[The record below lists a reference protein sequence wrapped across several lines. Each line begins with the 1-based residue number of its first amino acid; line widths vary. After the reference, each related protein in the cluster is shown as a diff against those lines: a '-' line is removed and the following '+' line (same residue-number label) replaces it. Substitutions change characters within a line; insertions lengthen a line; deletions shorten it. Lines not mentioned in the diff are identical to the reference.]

1 MSKLRKK
8 IVVPIS
14 LTLTGCLVVAA
25 FVLNDSLT
33 KVDANVAF
41 NGISDIV
48 SSHGKDK
55 PFNIVEVVPD
65 KKMASIGYLIDGQE
79 PDNWFGTLSRMS
91 DKDGAGVQKRFA
103 YMEGL
108 KTKLAPITTEKKDN
122 TKPLYYE
129 PYEESYVSQ
138 GDDWTE
144 LALVDMDRINKGT
157 TGYKMT
163 EQAEGDYKFNT
174 DYQLAVNEDGLP
186 TGHYR
191 QNVDHY
197 VFMQGEDEAE
207 DGSNTETENGNQ
219 IKAPGKRGY
228 YSVAF
233 SAVKLPDGMTN
244 TQYLVETDN
253 SQKADGNTDSGTD
266 GNIDS
271 STDNTTD
278 TGTGDDTVEKHVVY
292 SIKSAY
298 AIVSAEGMQNI
309 AKYDP
314 KAYIYR
320 TDKSDTTSPYEFV
333 ARADRMASLPDGSK
347 PDYEKY
353 TYFTVEM
360 EYVPADKIT
369 DDETYYEVDTE
380 VPIEFNYDETG
391 EYGAVLDSQNPYEKI
406 DDGTPDNQPA
416 GKTGADDI
424 SDDASIADSAT
435 ENNDGNTGRVILT
448 DTDGYFDIVKDSQ
461 TYTYVGKG
469 KGDYIM
475 EADKNGSL
483 DYPVNTTHIYYKG
496 GFKNNNWFRN
506 GVFNQEGKKGDD
518 DKTANMTFNVKTVT
532 PKELEQ
538 IDVSTI
544 DLLYLSGSKSVLS
557 KDLGDDSAKYNTGY
571 NTGND
576 ISWDKVKQIVQRVH
590 QSGIMM
596 PVIVDN
602 GIVWPDSNADYSSNI
617 KKLAGLLSCNNFSS
631 LNFTKDSADNFINWG
646 NDIKYYKV
654 DSGTHKYGFV
664 IGNEYVIPRN
674 YNPGT
679 DVPFVLRDDFA
690 TAFIANEDET
700 QFVNAA
706 KTENFDEIAEY
717 INSENTSRKNENN
730 TLGQVKYEYYDKKI
744 SKAIVLSY
752 IISYADKRDV
762 AKPVDELNI
771 LDIEPGMNT
780 GSVNNCIN
788 NLKNNLKSWLGSNCP
803 AEDKINI
810 TCINSSEFIGRIED
824 LNNYDMIYMGLC
836 ADNLNWN
843 NGRTV
848 YNDST
853 MNGLIYSNVG
863 DIVVIDPT
871 PVENHNGNTRANGH
885 AGLLDSDY
893 VENNDGT
900 GFGLKT
906 NLPNW
911 NGDNGDNS
919 EYIKSVNTYRGSGN
933 DITTEKVDALN
944 NYLKAGYPIVVANGF
959 YMNDNNTTVNED
971 KIDNCSNIYSFLNTN
986 ASNEYM
992 LKVSSNNTLSKDL
1005 YASLTAEKP
1014 QIKVKEQKKEEDKD
1028 YVKLEDNHIVLEF
1041 NINNRGG
1048 ADANASFDLG
1058 FYLDANADGKF
1069 SPTQEKIAGNNV
1081 KIYQDGTLVSPQL
1094 DANGEYYYNLNAGKY
1109 NYKLVYELPTQF
1121 VGVIPWQLRASQ
1133 TTNSYRYDVTGGY
1146 FYKQANSNQKQHIK
1160 VLQINTSRGKNGNFL
1175 YGNTT
1180 FNMQNEKK
1188 NNTKFAELLKQVTD
1202 FELDITTLDG
1212 DSSEFKTLCKNDKV
1226 KDYDMLVI
1234 GFSDCYEIFNDSG
1247 QVDRIKEFIQS
1258 GKAVLFTHDTTSHCN
1273 NKNTDDND
1281 IRNNF
1286 WGYEFNTIVRDVVG
1300 MDRYG
1305 ILNSS
1310 ALKKG
1315 NTLENGEAD
1324 YDEAVNYANEHK
1336 TDIAYEPK
1344 SKRQTIVR
1352 QNQGFVYGDLSR
1364 YQNTGCGSHML
1375 YPNIGDPMGNTNNAT
1390 KVNSGQITTY
1400 PFKISDKINISQTH
1414 RQYYQL
1420 DFNEDSDND
1429 GESDIVV
1436 WYTLSD
1442 NNVYNV
1448 SPKDVRNNYYIY
1460 TKGNVTYSGV
1470 GHSNVTGSVDE
1481 LKLYINTMIAAYS
1494 VVEHAPAISLKEGYD
1509 PKSADISTIYS
1520 TIDTAIQ
1527 QDEEAKK
1534 EGNPDAAR
1542 LDVDDDG
1549 KIATQ
1554 DVYFTVK
1561 DTNMLRNQVDKDTT
1575 VNMNFYTEGTK
1586 DDHDKEID
1594 DDGNTIYLKEM
1605 KNWQIYSL
1613 HDDGSEADLLGPSK
1627 AGNNR
1632 TFFANN
1638 KTYKVKVPLKTLPV
1652 GQNSIKVYAVASS
1665 NITVMQ
1671 NNQEVKKNTPEA
1683 YKTFQ
1688 IQRVGLADLD

>member
-79 PDNWFGTLSRMS
+79 PDDWFGTLSRMS
-91 DKDGAGVQKRFA
+91 DKDGAGVQKRSA
-103 YMEGL
+103 YMEEL

-174 DYQLAVNEDGLP
+174 DYQLAVNEEGLP

-197 VFMQGEDEAE
+197 VFMQGEDETE
-207 DGSNTETENGNQ
+207 DGSESVDTGSTGNTRSTGSTGSTADGYNTETENGNQ

-253 SQKADGNTDSGTD
+253 SQKADGDT
-266 GNIDS
+266 DS

-298 AIVSAEGMQNI
+298 AIGSAEGMQNI

-320 TDKSDTTSPYEFV
+320 KDNSDITSPYEFV

-353 TYFTVEM
+353 TYCTVEM
-360 EYVPADKIT
+360 EYVSADKIT
-369 DDETYYEVDTE
+369 DDETYYEVNTE

-406 DDGTPDNQPA
+406 DGVTPDNQPA

-424 SDDASIADSAT
+424 SDDASRADSAT
-435 ENNDGNTGRVILT
+435 ENHAGNTGRVILT

-475 EADKNGSL
+475 EADKKGSL

-496 GFKNNNWFRN
+496 GFKNNNWFRT
-506 GVFNQEGKKGDD
+506 GVFNQEGKTGDD

-674 YNPGT
+674 YSPKD

-690 TAFIANEDET
+690 SAFIKNDDETAF
-700 QFVNAA
+700 VNDA

-717 INSENTSRKNENN
+717 INSENTSRKKENS
-730 TLGQVKYEYYDKKI
+730 TLGKDEYAYYDKKI

-752 IISYADKRDV
+752 IISYADKRDIIN
-762 AKPVDELNI
+762 PTDSLNI
-771 LDIEPGMNT
+771 LDIEPGTVKNE
-780 GSVNNCIN
+780 SDALNYDK
-788 NLKNNLKSWLGSNCP
+788 LKNWLGSRCP
-803 AEDKINI
+803 EKKKVTI
-810 TCINSSEFIGRIED
+810 TRVTSAEFIGRIED
-824 LNNYDMIYMGLC
+824 LNNYDMIYMGLV
-836 ADNLNWN
+836 ADNLNYRD
-843 NGRTV
+843 GHTV
-848 YNDST
+848 YNDWN
-853 MNGLIYSNVG
+853 MDGLKYSNVG
-863 DIVVIDPT
+863 DIVVINPKD
-871 PVENHNGNTRANGH
+871 VVNYWGYDMLKNGH
-885 AGLLDSDY
+885 AGLLDTDY
-893 VENNDGT
+893 INNGEALNT
-900 GFGLKT
+900 QLTLRG
-906 NLPNW
+906 
-911 NGDNGDNS
+911 NGNNAD
-919 EYIKSVNTYRGSGN
+919 YLTAPNTYRGSGN
-933 DITTEKVDALN
+933 DITKQKVSELED
-944 NYLKAGYPIVVANGF
+944 YIKAGFPVVFSDGF
-959 YMNDNNTTVNED
+959 FSIDYGRGINE
-971 KIDNCSNIYSFLNTN
+971 KYIDNCSNF
-986 ASNEYM
+986 M
-992 LKVSSNNTLSKDL
+992 
-1005 YASLTAEKP
+1005 
-1014 QIKVKEQKKEEDKD
+1014 
-1028 YVKLEDNHIVLEF
+1028 
-1041 NINNRGG
+1041 
-1048 ADANASFDLG
+1048 
-1058 FYLDANADGKF
+1058 
-1069 SPTQEKIAGNNV
+1069 
-1081 KIYQDGTLVSPQL
+1081 
-1094 DANGEYYYNLNAGKY
+1094 
-1109 NYKLVYELPTQF
+1109 
-1121 VGVIPWQLRASQ
+1121 
-1133 TTNSYRYDVTGGY
+1133 
-1146 FYKQANSNQKQHIK
+1146 
-1160 VLQINTSRGKNGNFL
+1160 
-1175 YGNTT
+1175 
-1180 FNMQNEKK
+1180 
-1188 NNTKFAELLKQVTD
+1188 
-1202 FELDITTLDG
+1202 
-1212 DSSEFKTLCKNDKV
+1212 LCK
-1226 KDYDMLVI
+1226 
-1234 GFSDCYEIFNDSG
+1234 
-1247 QVDRIKEFIQS
+1247 R
-1258 GKAVLFTHDTTSHCN
+1258 
-1273 NKNTDDND
+1273 
-1281 IRNNF
+1281 
-1286 WGYEFNTIVRDVVG
+1286 
-1300 MDRYG
+1300 
-1305 ILNSS
+1305 
-1310 ALKKG
+1310 
-1315 NTLENGEAD
+1315 
-1324 YDEAVNYANEHK
+1324 
-1336 TDIAYEPK
+1336 
-1344 SKRQTIVR
+1344 
-1352 QNQGFVYGDLSR
+1352 
-1364 YQNTGCGSHML
+1364 
-1375 YPNIGDPMGNTNNAT
+1375 
-1390 KVNSGQITTY
+1390 
-1400 PFKISDKINISQTH
+1400 
-1414 RQYYQL
+1414 
-1420 DFNEDSDND
+1420 
-1429 GESDIVV
+1429 
-1436 WYTLSD
+1436 
-1442 NNVYNV
+1442 
-1448 SPKDVRNNYYIY
+1448 
-1460 TKGNVTYSGV
+1460 
-1470 GHSNVTGSVDE
+1470 
-1481 LKLYINTMIAAYS
+1481 
-1494 VVEHAPAISLKEGYD
+1494 
-1509 PKSADISTIYS
+1509 
-1520 TIDTAIQ
+1520 
-1527 QDEEAKK
+1527 
-1534 EGNPDAAR
+1534 
-1542 LDVDDDG
+1542 
-1549 KIATQ
+1549 
-1554 DVYFTVK
+1554 
-1561 DTNMLRNQVDKDTT
+1561 
-1575 VNMNFYTEGTK
+1575 
-1586 DDHDKEID
+1586 
-1594 DDGNTIYLKEM
+1594 
-1605 KNWQIYSL
+1605 
-1613 HDDGSEADLLGPSK
+1613 
-1627 AGNNR
+1627 
-1632 TFFANN
+1632 
-1638 KTYKVKVPLKTLPV
+1638 
-1652 GQNSIKVYAVASS
+1652 
-1665 NITVMQ
+1665 
-1671 NNQEVKKNTPEA
+1671 
-1683 YKTFQ
+1683 
-1688 IQRVGLADLD
+1688 

>member
-79 PDNWFGTLSRMS
+79 PDDWFGTLSRMS
-91 DKDGAGVQKRFA
+91 DKDGAGVQKRSD
-103 YMEGL
+103 YMDGL

-122 TKPLYYE
+122 TRPLYYE
-129 PYEESYVSQ
+129 PYEESYVSL
-138 GDDWTE
+138 GEDWSE

-174 DYQLAVNEDGLP
+174 DYQLAVNGEGLP

-197 VFMQGEDEAE
+197 VFMQGEDETE

-233 SAVKLPDGMTN
+233 TAVKLPDGMTN
-244 TQYLVETDN
+244 TQYLVPSDN
-253 SQKADGNTDSGTD
+253 SQKADGNTDS
-266 GNIDS
+266 
-271 STDNTTD
+271 STDNTPD
-278 TGTGDDTVEKHVVY
+278 TGTADDTVEKHVVY
-292 SIKSAY
+292 AIKSSY
-298 AIVSAEGMQNI
+298 AIVSDEGMQGI

-320 TDKSDTTSPYEFV
+320 TDNSDTTSPYEFV
-333 ARADRMASLPDGSK
+333 ARADRMASLPDANK

-353 TYFTVEM
+353 TYYTVEM

-369 DDETYYEVDTE
+369 DDETYYEVDTK

-391 EYGAVLDSQNPYEKI
+391 EYGAVLDTQNPYEKI
-406 DDGTPDNQPA
+406 DGGTSDNQP
-416 GKTGADDI
+416 T
-424 SDDASIADSAT
+424 
-435 ENNDGNTGRVILT
+435 GNTGKVILT

-461 TYTYVGKG
+461 TYTYVGEG
-469 KGDYIM
+469 NGDYIM
-475 EADKNGSL
+475 VADKDGSL
-483 DYPVNTTHIYYKG
+483 DYPVNTTRIYYKG

-506 GVFNQEGKKGDD
+506 GVFNQEGKTGDD
-518 DKTANMTFNVKTVT
+518 DKTVNMTFKVKTVT

-544 DLLYLSGSKSVLS
+544 DLLYLSGSKSILS
-557 KDLGDDSAKYNTGY
+557 KDLGDDAAKY

-602 GIVWPDSNADYSSNI
+602 GIVWPGKADYSCNI
-617 KKLAGLLSCNNFSS
+617 NKLAGLLSCSNFSS
-631 LNFTKDSADNFINWG
+631 LNFTKDSDDNFINWYDG
-646 NDIKYYKV
+646 NVIKYYKV
-654 DSGTHKYGFV
+654 DRKNHTHGFV

-679 DVPFVLRDDFA
+679 DVPFVLKDDFA
-690 TAFIANEDET
+690 SAFIANDDET
-700 QFVNAA
+700 AFVNAA
-706 KTENFDEIAEY
+706 KKENFDEIAEY

-730 TLGQVKYEYYDKKI
+730 TLGQEKYEYYDKKI

-752 IISYADKRDV
+752 IISYSDKRDV

-803 AEDKINI
+803 ADNKINI

-863 DIVVIDPT
+863 DIVVIDPRPT
-871 PVENHNGNTRANGH
+871 SDQNGITRTHGH

-893 VENNDGT
+893 LDNNNGK
-900 GFGLKT
+900 GLGLKT
-906 NLPNW
+906 DLPQW
-911 NGDNGDNS
+911 WGDDGDNS

-959 YMNDNNTTVNED
+959 YMNDNNTAVNGD
-971 KIDNCSNIYSFLNTN
+971 KIDNCSNIYSFLDTN

-1005 YASLTAEKP
+1005 YTSLTAEKP
-1014 QIKVKEQKKEEDKD
+1014 QIKVKEQKKEDGMD

-1048 ADANASFDLG
+1048 ADANASFDIG
-1058 FYLDANADGKF
+1058 FYLDSNADGKF

-1081 KIYQDGTLVSPQL
+1081 QIYQDGTLVSPQI
-1094 DANGEYYYNLNAGKY
+1094 DANGEYYYNLQAGKY

-1121 VGVIPWQLRASQ
+1121 VGVIPWQLRAAQS
-1133 TTNSYRYDVTGGY
+1133 TNLYRYDVAGGY
-1146 FYKQANSNQKQHIK
+1146 FYKQANSDQKQRIK
-1160 VLQINTSRGKNGNFL
+1160 VLQINTSKGNNGNYL
-1175 YGNTT
+1175 AGRTT
-1180 FNMQNEKK
+1180 FDMQKEKE
-1188 NNTKFAELLKQVTD
+1188 NQYSKFAELLKQVTD
-1202 FELDITTLDG
+1202 FDIDITTYDG
-1212 DSSEFKTLCKNDKV
+1212 DSDELKKLCEKQNGLSE
-1226 KDYDMLVI
+1226 YDMLVI
-1234 GFSDCYEIFNDSG
+1234 GFSDCYEIDNKNH
-1247 QVDRIKEFIQS
+1247 QVDRIREFIQS
-1258 GKAVLFTHDTTSHCN
+1258 GKAVLFTHDTTSFSN
-1273 NKNTDDND
+1273 NKNTEKYREWFKE
-1281 IRNNF
+1281 IRNNT
-1286 WGYEFNTIVRDVVG
+1286 WGYEFNTMVRDVVG

-1305 ILNSS
+1305 ILNST

-1315 NTLENGEAD
+1315 NTLMEGTADFEA
-1324 YDEAVNYANEHK
+1324 AVSYATEHN
-1336 TDIAYEPK
+1336 TDLAYQPK
-1344 SKRQTIVR
+1344 SNRTIITR
-1352 QNQGFVYGDLSR
+1352 QNQGFLYGDLNSNQKFGD
-1364 YQNTGCGSHML
+1364 QNARDEELNKNGKYRLYSYLGSGR
-1375 YPNIGDPMGNTNNAT
+1375 NGGDMGHTKKAT

-1400 PFKISDKINISQTH
+1400 PFKISDKIDISQTH

-1420 DFNEDSDND
+1420 DFNEDGDND

-1442 NNVYNV
+1442 QWIYDA

-1534 EGNPDAAR
+1534 DSNPKEGNPDAAR
-1542 LDVDDDG
+1542 LDVDDKG
-1549 KIATQ
+1549 NIATQ

-1575 VNMNFYTEGTK
+1575 VNMSFFIEGTK

-1605 KNWQIYSL
+1605 KDWQIYSL
-1613 HDDGSEADLLGPSK
+1613 HDDGSEADLLGPSE

-1638 KTYKVKVPLKTLPV
+1638 KTYKVKVPLATLPA

-1671 NNQEVKKNTPEA
+1671 NNEPVNKKTPEA

>member
-1 MSKLRKK
+1 M
-8 IVVPIS
+8 
-14 LTLTGCLVVAA
+14 AA

-79 PDNWFGTLSRMS
+79 PDDWFGTLSKMS
-91 DKDGAGVQKRFA
+91 DKEGDGVQKRA
-103 YMEGL
+103 DYMSGL

-129 PYEESYVSQ
+129 PYEESYVSLD
-138 GDDWTE
+138 DDWSE

-197 VFMQGEDEAE
+197 VFMQGEDETE
-207 DGSNTETENGNQ
+207 DGSESVDT
-219 IKAPGKRGY
+219 GKRGY

-233 SAVKLPDGMTN
+233 TAVKLPDGMTN

-435 ENNDGNTGRVILT
+435 ENNDGNTDRVILT

-475 EADKNGSL
+475 VADKNGSL

-557 KDLGDDSAKYNTGY
+557 NDLVNDAATYKPD
-571 NTGND
+571 ND

-602 GIVWPDSNADYSSNI
+602 GIVWTASSADYSSNI

-631 LNFTKDSADNFINWG
+631 LNFTKDSADNFINWN

-654 DSGTHKYGFV
+654 DSKTHTKGFV

-674 YNPGT
+674 YNPST

-690 TAFIANEDET
+690 SAFIANEDET
-700 QFVNAA
+700 QFVEAA
-706 KTENFDEIAEY
+706 KNENFDEIAEY
-717 INSENTSRKNENN
+717 INSENTSRKKEND
-730 TLGQVKYEYYDKKI
+730 TLGKDEYAYYDKKI

-752 IISYADKRDV
+752 IISYADKRDIIN
-762 AKPVDELNI
+762 PTDSLNI
-771 LDIEPGMNT
+771 LDIEPGT
-780 GSVNNCIN
+780 V
-788 NLKNNLKSWLGSNCP
+788 KNES
-803 AEDKINI
+803 
-810 TCINSSEFIGRIED
+810 
-824 LNNYDMIYMGLC
+824 
-836 ADNLNWN
+836 
-843 NGRTV
+843 
-848 YNDST
+848 
-853 MNGLIYSNVG
+853 
-863 DIVVIDPT
+863 
-871 PVENHNGNTRANGH
+871 
-885 AGLLDSDY
+885 
-893 VENNDGT
+893 
-900 GFGLKT
+900 
-906 NLPNW
+906 
-911 NGDNGDNS
+911 
-919 EYIKSVNTYRGSGN
+919 
-933 DITTEKVDALN
+933 DALN
-944 NYLKAGYPIVVANGF
+944 YDKLKLAWIKMPGEKKGY
-959 YMNDNNTTVNED
+959 NNKGYE
-971 KIDNCSNIYSFLNTN
+971 CRIYW
-986 ASNEYM
+986 
-992 LKVSSNNTLSKDL
+992 K
-1005 YASLTAEKP
+1005 
-1014 QIKVKEQKKEEDKD
+1014 
-1028 YVKLEDNHIVLEF
+1028 
-1041 NINNRGG
+1041 NRG
-1048 ADANASFDLG
+1048 S
-1058 FYLDANADGKF
+1058 
-1069 SPTQEKIAGNNV
+1069 
-1081 KIYQDGTLVSPQL
+1081 
-1094 DANGEYYYNLNAGKY
+1094 
-1109 NYKLVYELPTQF
+1109 
-1121 VGVIPWQLRASQ
+1121 
-1133 TTNSYRYDVTGGY
+1133 
-1146 FYKQANSNQKQHIK
+1146 
-1160 VLQINTSRGKNGNFL
+1160 
-1175 YGNTT
+1175 
-1180 FNMQNEKK
+1180 
-1188 NNTKFAELLKQVTD
+1188 
-1202 FELDITTLDG
+1202 
-1212 DSSEFKTLCKNDKV
+1212 
-1226 KDYDMLVI
+1226 
-1234 GFSDCYEIFNDSG
+1234 
-1247 QVDRIKEFIQS
+1247 
-1258 GKAVLFTHDTTSHCN
+1258 
-1273 NKNTDDND
+1273 
-1281 IRNNF
+1281 
-1286 WGYEFNTIVRDVVG
+1286 
-1300 MDRYG
+1300 
-1305 ILNSS
+1305 
-1310 ALKKG
+1310 
-1315 NTLENGEAD
+1315 
-1324 YDEAVNYANEHK
+1324 
-1336 TDIAYEPK
+1336 
-1344 SKRQTIVR
+1344 
-1352 QNQGFVYGDLSR
+1352 
-1364 YQNTGCGSHML
+1364 
-1375 YPNIGDPMGNTNNAT
+1375 
-1390 KVNSGQITTY
+1390 
-1400 PFKISDKINISQTH
+1400 
-1414 RQYYQL
+1414 
-1420 DFNEDSDND
+1420 
-1429 GESDIVV
+1429 
-1436 WYTLSD
+1436 
-1442 NNVYNV
+1442 
-1448 SPKDVRNNYYIY
+1448 
-1460 TKGNVTYSGV
+1460 
-1470 GHSNVTGSVDE
+1470 
-1481 LKLYINTMIAAYS
+1481 
-1494 VVEHAPAISLKEGYD
+1494 
-1509 PKSADISTIYS
+1509 
-1520 TIDTAIQ
+1520 
-1527 QDEEAKK
+1527 
-1534 EGNPDAAR
+1534 
-1542 LDVDDDG
+1542 
-1549 KIATQ
+1549 
-1554 DVYFTVK
+1554 
-1561 DTNMLRNQVDKDTT
+1561 
-1575 VNMNFYTEGTK
+1575 
-1586 DDHDKEID
+1586 
-1594 DDGNTIYLKEM
+1594 
-1605 KNWQIYSL
+1605 
-1613 HDDGSEADLLGPSK
+1613 
-1627 AGNNR
+1627 
-1632 TFFANN
+1632 
-1638 KTYKVKVPLKTLPV
+1638 
-1652 GQNSIKVYAVASS
+1652 
-1665 NITVMQ
+1665 
-1671 NNQEVKKNTPEA
+1671 
-1683 YKTFQ
+1683 
-1688 IQRVGLADLD
+1688 

>member
-79 PDNWFGTLSRMS
+79 PDDWFGTLSKMS
-91 DKDGAGVQKRFA
+91 DKDGNGATNRA
-103 YMEGL
+103 TYMKSL
-108 KTKLAPITTEKKDN
+108 KEKLAPITTEKKDN

-129 PYEESYVSQ
+129 PYEESYVNQ
-138 GDDWTE
+138 GDDWSE

-174 DYQLAVNEDGLP
+174 DYQLAVNGEGLP

-197 VFMQGEDEAE
+197 VFMQGEDETE
-207 DGSNTETENGNQ
+207 DGSESVDTGSTGNTENENGNQ

-233 SAVKLPDGMTN
+233 TAVELPDGMTN
-244 TQYLVETDN
+244 TKYLVPDDN
-253 SQKADGNTDSGTD
+253 SQKADENT
-266 GNIDS
+266 DS
-271 STDNTTD
+271 STDNTTEA
-278 TGTGDDTVEKHVVY
+278 GTGDDTVEKHVVY

-298 AIVSAEGMQNI
+298 AIVSAEGMQSI

-320 TDKSDTTSPYEFV
+320 TDNSDTTSPYEFV
-333 ARADRMASLPDGSK
+333 ARADQMAALPDINK

-353 TYFTVEM
+353 TYYTVEM

-380 VPIEFNYDETG
+380 VPVEFNYDMTG
-391 EYGAVLDSQNPYEKI
+391 EYGAVLDTANPYVRI
-406 DDGTPDNQPA
+406 NDGT
-416 GKTGADDI
+416 T
-424 SDDASIADSAT
+424 T
-435 ENNDGNTGRVILT
+435 ENKDDTIGKAILN

-475 EADKNGSL
+475 EADKNSSL
-483 DYPVNTTHIYYKG
+483 DYPVNTTRIYYKG

-506 GVFNQEGKKGDD
+506 GVFNQEGKTGDD
-518 DKTANMTFNVKTVT
+518 DKTANMTFKVKTVT

-544 DLLYLSGSKSVLS
+544 DLLYLSGSKSILS
-557 KDLGDDSAKYNTGY
+557 KDLGDDSAKYNEY
-571 NTGND
+571 NNANND
-576 ISWDKVKQIVQRVH
+576 ITWDKVKQIVERVH

-602 GIVWPDSNADYSSNI
+602 GIVWPASSADYSSNI

-654 DSGTHKYGFV
+654 DSKTHTCGYV
-664 IGNEYVIPRN
+664 VGNEYVIPRN
-674 YNPGT
+674 YNPNE

-690 TAFIANEDET
+690 SAFIADDDET
-700 QFVNAA
+700 QFVEAA
-706 KTENFDEIAEY
+706 KKENFDEIAEY
-717 INSENTSRKNENN
+717 INSENTSRKNENS
-730 TLGQVKYEYYDKKI
+730 TLEQEKYKYYDKKI
-744 SKAIVLSY
+744 SKEIVLSY

-771 LDIEPGMNT
+771 LDIEPGMN
-780 GSVNNCIN
+780 SQSDCITP
-788 NLKNNLKSWLGSNCP
+788 LKKNLKSWLGANCP
-803 AEDKINI
+803 ADDKINI
-810 TCINSSEFIGRIED
+810 TCVNSSEFIGRIED

-836 ADNLNWN
+836 CDNLNKRWE
-843 NGRTV
+843 NGTNISV
-848 YNDST
+848 YNDSS

-871 PVENHNGNTRANGH
+871 YISDENGFTDSRGH

-893 VENNDGT
+893 LDKYDG
-900 GFGLKT
+900 GLGLKRKLT
-906 NLPNW
+906 KPN
-911 NGDNGDNS
+911 DNKK
-919 EYIKSVNTYRGSGN
+919 YVQAVNTYRGPGN
-933 DITTEKVDALN
+933 DITTEKVEALN
-944 NYLKAGYPIVVANGF
+944 NYLKAGYPIVVDKDF
-959 YMNDNNTTVNED
+959 YTYDNNIEKVND
-971 KIDNCSNIYSFLNTN
+971 YYIDNCSNIYGFMEANISNDHLIKTN
-986 ASNEYM
+986 
-992 LKVSSNNTLSKDL
+992 SNNTLSTDL
-1005 YASLTAEKP
+1005 YANLTAEKP
-1014 QIKVKEQKKEEDKD
+1014 QIKVKEQKKEEVKGEVMD

-1048 ADANASFDLG
+1048 ADANASFDIG
-1058 FYLDANADGKF
+1058 FYLDSNADGKF
-1069 SPTQEKIAGNNV
+1069 SPAQEKIAGNNV
-1081 KIYQDGTLVSPQL
+1081 QIYRDGTLVSPQI
-1094 DANGEYYYNLNAGKY
+1094 DTNGEYYYNLQAGKY

-1146 FYKQANSNQKQHIK
+1146 FYKQAGSNQKQHIK
-1160 VLQINTSRGKNGNFL
+1160 ILQINTSKGNNGNYL
-1175 YGNTT
+1175 AGATT
-1180 FNMQNEKK
+1180 FDMQKEKSNSSSMFSK
-1188 NNTKFAELLKQVTD
+1188 LLKQVTD

-1212 DSSEFKTLCKNDKV
+1212 DSDKFKTLCKDDKV

-1258 GKAVLFTHDTTSHCN
+1258 GKAVLFTHDTTSLSN
-1273 NKNTDDND
+1273 NKHTETYKVWNEYPWAGNKV
-1281 IRNNF
+1281 RNNN
-1286 WGYEFNTIVRDVVG
+1286 WGYDFNTIVRDVVG

-1305 ILNSS
+1305 ILHSS

-1315 NTLENGEAD
+1315 NTLEKGTDD
-1324 YDEAVNYANEHK
+1324 YDEAVKYATEHK
-1336 TDIAYEPK
+1336 TDIAYKPRSDK
-1344 SKRQTIVR
+1344 QTIVR
-1352 QNQGFVYGDLSR
+1352 QNQGFAYGDLDSN
-1364 YQNTGCGSHML
+1364 QDTGYGGLRL
-1375 YPNIGDPMGNTNNAT
+1375 YSWLYGDMGKTNKAE

-1400 PFKISDKINISQTH
+1400 PFKIPDKIDIAWTH

-1442 NNVYNV
+1442 QNVYYS

-1470 GHSNVTGSVDE
+1470 GHSDLTNSEAE

-1509 PKSADISTIYS
+1509 LKSADISTIYS

-1527 QDEEAKK
+1527 QDEEEKK
-1534 EGNPDAAR
+1534 ESGNPDAAI
-1542 LDVDDDG
+1542 LDVDDEG
-1549 KIATQ
+1549 NIATQ

-1575 VNMNFYTEGTK
+1575 VNMRFFIEGTEK
-1586 DDHDKEID
+1586 DHDKVID
-1594 DDGNTIYLKEM
+1594 DGGNKIYLKEM
-1605 KNWQIYSL
+1605 KDWQIYSL
-1613 HDDGSEADLLGPSK
+1613 HDDGSEADLLGPSE
-1627 AGNNR
+1627 AGNTR
-1632 TFFANN
+1632 TYFANN
-1638 KTYKVKVPLKTLPV
+1638 KTYKVKVPLATLPA

-1665 NITVMQ
+1665 NLTVMQ
-1671 NNQEVKKNTPEA
+1671 NNAPVPKKTPEA

>member
-79 PDNWFGTLSRMS
+79 PDDWFGTLSKMS
-91 DKDGAGVQKRFA
+91 DKDGAGVKNRSA

-174 DYQLAVNEDGLP
+174 DYQLAVNEEGLP

-197 VFMQGEDEAE
+197 VFMQGEDETE
-207 DGSNTETENGNQ
+207 DGSDTENENGNQ

-233 SAVKLPDGMTN
+233 TAVKLPDGMTN
-244 TQYLVETDN
+244 TQYLVPSDN
-253 SQKADGNTDSGTD
+253 SQKADGNTDS
-266 GNIDS
+266 
-271 STDNTTD
+271 STDNTPD
-278 TGTGDDTVEKHVVY
+278 TGTADDTVEKHVVY
-292 SIKSAY
+292 AIKSSY
-298 AIVSAEGMQNI
+298 AIVSDESMQTI

-320 TDKSDTTSPYEFV
+320 TDNSDTTSPYEFV
-333 ARADRMASLPDGSK
+333 ARADRMAGLPDGSK

-353 TYFTVEM
+353 TYYTVEM
-360 EYVPADKIT
+360 EYVPADKII
-369 DDETYYEVDTE
+369 DDETYYEVNTE

-406 DDGTPDNQPA
+406 DGGTPDNQ
-416 GKTGADDI
+416 KTD
-424 SDDASIADSAT
+424 
-435 ENNDGNTGRVILT
+435 NTGKVILK
-448 DTDGYFDIVKDSQ
+448 DTDGYFDIVEDSQ

-469 KGDYIM
+469 NGDYIM
-475 EADKNGSL
+475 KADKTGSL
-483 DYPVNTTHIYYKG
+483 DYPVNTTRIYYKG

-506 GVFNQEGKKGDD
+506 GVFNQEGKTGDE
-518 DKTANMTFNVKTVT
+518 DKTANMTFKVKTVT

-544 DLLYLSGSKSVLS
+544 DLLYLSGSKSILS
-557 KDLGDDSAKYNTGY
+557 KDLKNDDAKYNA
-571 NTGND
+571 GND
-576 ISWDKVKQIVQRVH
+576 ITWDKVKQIVKRVH

-602 GIVWPDSNADYSSNI
+602 GIVWPTAKAEYDSNI
-617 KKLAGLLSCNNFSS
+617 KKLAGLLSCKNFSS
-631 LNFTKDSADNFINWG
+631 LNFTEDSDENFINW
-646 NDIKYYKV
+646 NDVEYYTV
-654 DSGTHKYGFV
+654 DSKKNHTYGYV
-664 IGNEYVIPRN
+664 VGNEYVIPRN
-674 YNPGT
+674 YNPNE

-690 TAFIANEDET
+690 TAFIENDDET
-700 QFVNAA
+700 KFVDAA
-706 KTENFDEIAEY
+706 KNENFDEIAKY
-717 INSENTSRKNENN
+717 INSENTSRKNENS
-730 TLGQVKYEYYDKKI
+730 TLGEIKYEYYDKKI

-771 LDIEPGMNT
+771 LDIEPGMN
-780 GSVNNCIN
+780 SQSDCITP
-788 NLKNNLKSWLGSNCP
+788 LKKNLKSWLGANCP
-803 AEDKINI
+803 ADDNIHI
-810 TCINSSEFIGRIED
+810 TCVNSSEFIGRIED

-836 ADNLNWN
+836 CDNLNKSWE
-843 NGRTV
+843 NGAKITV
-848 YNDST
+848 YNDSS

-871 PVENHNGNTRANGH
+871 YIGDDENGSTYSRGH

-893 VENNDGT
+893 LTEY
-900 GFGLKT
+900 
-906 NLPNW
+906 
-911 NGDNGDNS
+911 DNGLGLIRDFTDPNDN
-919 EYIKSVNTYRGSGN
+919 EKYVKAVNTYRGPGN
-933 DITTEKVDALN
+933 DITTEKVEALN
-944 NYLKAGYPIVVANGF
+944 NYLKAGYPIVVDKDF
-959 YMNDNNTTVNED
+959 YKNDNNIEKVND
-971 KIDNCSNIYSFLNTN
+971 YYIDNCSNIYGFMEANI
-986 ASNEYM
+986 SNDH
-992 LKVSSNNTLSKDL
+992 LIKTKSDNNLSTDL
-1005 YASLTAEKP
+1005 YTNLTAEKP
-1014 QIKVKEQKKEEDKD
+1014 QIKVKEQKKEQGKD

-1048 ADANASFDLG
+1048 ADANASFDIG
-1058 FYLDANADGKF
+1058 FYLDSNADGKF

-1081 KIYQDGTLVSPQL
+1081 QIYRDGTLVSPQI
-1094 DANGEYYYNLNAGKY
+1094 DENGEYNYNLEAGKY

-1133 TTNSYRYDVTGGY
+1133 TTNPYRYDVTGGY

-1160 VLQINTSRGKNGNFL
+1160 ILQIDTSKGIKGKYLAGAS
-1175 YGNTT
+1175 T
-1180 FNMQNEKK
+1180 FNMQEQKSDSNS
-1188 NNTKFAELLKQVTD
+1188 KFSKLLKDVTD
-1202 FELDITTLDG
+1202 FELDIKTLAG
-1212 DSSEFKTLCKNDKV
+1212 DSVEFKKLCKDNKV

-1234 GFSDCYEIFNDSG
+1234 GFSDCYEIYNDSK

-1258 GKAVLFTHDTTSHCN
+1258 GKAVLFTHDTTSLSN
-1273 NKNTDDND
+1273 NKYKGNETV
-1281 IRNNF
+1281 RNNN
-1286 WGYEFNTIVRDVVG
+1286 WGYDFNTIVRDVVG

-1305 ILNSS
+1305 ILHSS

-1315 NTLENGEAD
+1315 NTLKEGTDEYA
-1324 YDEAVNYANEHK
+1324 EAVSYAKEHN
-1336 TDIAYEPK
+1336 TDIAYKPRSNKE
-1344 SKRQTIVR
+1344 TIVR
-1352 QNQGFVYGDLSR
+1352 QNQGFAYGDLDSN
-1364 YQNTGCGSHML
+1364 QDTGHGYRRL
-1375 YPNIGDPMGNTNNAT
+1375 YSWLYGTMGHTNKAE

-1400 PFKISDKINISQTH
+1400 PFKIPDKIEIAWTH

-1442 NNVYNV
+1442 QNVYYS

-1470 GHSNVTGSVDE
+1470 GHSDVTQSVDE

-1509 PKSADISTIYS
+1509 LKSADISTIYS

-1534 EGNPDAAR
+1534 ESGNPDAAI
-1542 LDVDDDG
+1542 LDVDDEG
-1549 KIATQ
+1549 NIATQ

-1575 VNMNFYTEGTK
+1575 VNMSFFIEGTK

-1613 HDDGSEADLLGPSK
+1613 HDDGSKADLLGPSE

-1632 TFFANN
+1632 TFFDNN
-1638 KTYKVKVPLKTLPV
+1638 KTYMVKVPLATLPV

>member
-79 PDNWFGTLSRMS
+79 PDDWFGTLSRMS
-91 DKDGAGVQKRFA
+91 DKDGAGVQKRSA
-103 YMEGL
+103 YMEEL

-174 DYQLAVNEDGLP
+174 DYQLAVNEEGLP

-197 VFMQGEDEAE
+197 VFMQGEDETE
-207 DGSNTETENGNQ
+207 DGSESVDT
-219 IKAPGKRGY
+219 GKRGY

-233 SAVKLPDGMTN
+233 TAVKLPDGMTN
-244 TQYLVETDN
+244 TQYLVGTDN

-320 TDKSDTTSPYEFV
+320 KDNSDITSPYEFV

-353 TYFTVEM
+353 TYCTVEM
-360 EYVPADKIT
+360 EYVSADKIT
-369 DDETYYEVDTE
+369 DDETYYEVNTE

-406 DDGTPDNQPA
+406 DGVTPDNQPA

-424 SDDASIADSAT
+424 SDDASRADSAT

-461 TYTYVGKG
+461 TYTYVGNG

-475 EADKNGSL
+475 EADKKGSL

-496 GFKNNNWFRN
+496 GFKNNNWFRT
-506 GVFNQEGKKGDD
+506 GVFNQEGKTGDD

-674 YNPGT
+674 YSPKD

-690 TAFIANEDET
+690 SAFIKNDDETAF
-700 QFVNAA
+700 VNDA

-717 INSENTSRKNENN
+717 INSENTSRKKENS
-730 TLGQVKYEYYDKKI
+730 TLGKDEYAYYDKKI

-752 IISYADKRDV
+752 IISYADKRDIIN
-762 AKPVDELNI
+762 PTDSLNI
-771 LDIEPGMNT
+771 LDIEPGTVKNE
-780 GSVNNCIN
+780 SDALNYDK
-788 NLKNNLKSWLGSNCP
+788 LKNWLGSRCP
-803 AEDKINI
+803 EKKKVTI
-810 TCINSSEFIGRIED
+810 TRVTSAEFIGRIED
-824 LNNYDMIYMGLC
+824 LNNYDMIYMGLV
-836 ADNLNWN
+836 ADNLNYRD
-843 NGRTV
+843 GHTV
-848 YNDST
+848 YNDWN
-853 MNGLIYSNVG
+853 MDGLKYSNVG
-863 DIVVIDPT
+863 DIVVINPKD
-871 PVENHNGNTRANGH
+871 VVNYWGYDMLKNGH
-885 AGLLDSDY
+885 AGLLDTDY
-893 VENNDGT
+893 INNGEALNT
-900 GFGLKT
+900 QLTLRG
-906 NLPNW
+906 
-911 NGDNGDNS
+911 NGNNAD
-919 EYIKSVNTYRGSGN
+919 YLTAPNTYRGSGN
-933 DITTEKVDALN
+933 DITKQKVSELED
-944 NYLKAGYPIVVANGF
+944 YIKAGFPVVFSDGF
-959 YMNDNNTTVNED
+959 FSIDYGRGINE
-971 KIDNCSNIYSFLNTN
+971 KYIDNCSNVFTLLCYAKDKDNVLKVDSKGNLKKQ
-986 ASNEYM
+986 SNEPAELVTYLTTEKPEIL
-992 LKVSSNNTLSKDL
+992 LKEQEKVKDTDYVEISNN
-1005 YASLTAEKP
+1005 
-1014 QIKVKEQKKEEDKD
+1014 QIT
-1028 YVKLEDNHIVLEF
+1028 LEF
-1041 NINNRGG
+1041 SINNAGG
-1048 ADANASFDLG
+1048 ADSKASFNAQL
-1058 FYLDANADGKF
+1058 FLDSNSDGKF
-1069 SPTQEKIAGNNV
+1069 STTNEGIAANKI
-1081 KIYQDGTLVSPQL
+1081 KLYCDGTIVNPVMGDDGKYMYS
-1094 DANGEYYYNLNAGKY
+1094 LNAGNY
-1109 NYKLVYELPTQF
+1109 NYKLVYDLPNGY
-1121 VGVIPWQLRASQ
+1121 VGVMPWQLRVSQ
-1133 TTNSYRYDVTGGY
+1133 ATNSYRYDQKSGY
-1146 FYKQANSNQKQHIK
+1146 VYVKNSKGSPTK
-1160 VLQINTSRGKNGNFL
+1160 VKILQINSKLEHNEGFRGNFD
-1175 YGNTT
+1175 
-1180 FNMQNEKK
+1180 MQAQK
-1188 NNTKFAELLKQVTD
+1188 NDSNTKFHKLLSQ
-1202 FELDITTLDG
+1202 
-1212 DSSEFKTLCKNDKV
+1212 V
-1226 KDYDMLVI
+1226 KDFLA
-1234 GFSDCYEIFNDSG
+1234 F
-1247 QVDRIKEFIQS
+1247 
-1258 GKAVLFTHDTTSHCN
+1258 
-1273 NKNTDDND
+1273 
-1281 IRNNF
+1281 
-1286 WGYEFNTIVRDVVG
+1286 
-1300 MDRYG
+1300 
-1305 ILNSS
+1305 
-1310 ALKKG
+1310 ALQFP
-1315 NTLENGEAD
+1315 LQFC
-1324 YDEAVNYANEHK
+1324 
-1336 TDIAYEPK
+1336 I
-1344 SKRQTIVR
+1344 I
-1352 QNQGFVYGDLSR
+1352 
-1364 YQNTGCGSHML
+1364 
-1375 YPNIGDPMGNTNNAT
+1375 DP
-1390 KVNSGQITTY
+1390 IW
-1400 PFKISDKINISQTH
+1400 
-1414 RQYYQL
+1414 
-1420 DFNEDSDND
+1420 E
-1429 GESDIVV
+1429 
-1436 WYTLSD
+1436 
-1442 NNVYNV
+1442 
-1448 SPKDVRNNYYIY
+1448 
-1460 TKGNVTYSGV
+1460 
-1470 GHSNVTGSVDE
+1470 
-1481 LKLYINTMIAAYS
+1481 
-1494 VVEHAPAISLKEGYD
+1494 
-1509 PKSADISTIYS
+1509 
-1520 TIDTAIQ
+1520 IDTAQTFDLFLI
-1527 QDEEAKK
+1527 KK
-1534 EGNPDAAR
+1534 CLWN
-1542 LDVDDDG
+1542 
-1549 KIATQ
+1549 K
-1554 DVYFTVK
+1554 
-1561 DTNMLRNQVDKDTT
+1561 
-1575 VNMNFYTEGTK
+1575 
-1586 DDHDKEID
+1586 
-1594 DDGNTIYLKEM
+1594 
-1605 KNWQIYSL
+1605 
-1613 HDDGSEADLLGPSK
+1613 
-1627 AGNNR
+1627 
-1632 TFFANN
+1632 FF
-1638 KTYKVKVPLKTLPV
+1638 L
-1652 GQNSIKVYAVASS
+1652 S
-1665 NITVMQ
+1665 NI
-1671 NNQEVKKNTPEA
+1671 
-1683 YKTFQ
+1683 
-1688 IQRVGLADLD
+1688 L

>member
-79 PDNWFGTLSRMS
+79 PDDWFGTLSKMS
-91 DKDGAGVQKRFA
+91 DKDGAGVKNRSA

-174 DYQLAVNEDGLP
+174 DYQLAVNEAGLP

-197 VFMQGEDEAE
+197 VFMQGEDETE

-233 SAVKLPDGMTN
+233 TAVKLPDGMTN
-244 TQYLVETDN
+244 TQYLVPSDN
-253 SQKADGNTDSGTD
+253 SQKADGNTDS
-266 GNIDS
+266 
-271 STDNTTD
+271 STDNTPD
-278 TGTGDDTVEKHVVY
+278 TGTADDTVEKHVVY
-292 SIKSAY
+292 AIKSSY
-298 AIVSAEGMQNI
+298 AIVSDESMQTI

-320 TDKSDTTSPYEFV
+320 TDNSDTTSPYKFV
-333 ARADRMASLPDGSK
+333 ARADRMAGLPDGSK

-353 TYFTVEM
+353 TYYTVEM

-369 DDETYYEVDTE
+369 DDETYYEVNTE

-406 DDGTPDNQPA
+406 DGGTPDNQ
-416 GKTGADDI
+416 KTD
-424 SDDASIADSAT
+424 
-435 ENNDGNTGRVILT
+435 NTGKVILK
-448 DTDGYFDIVKDSQ
+448 DTDGYFDIVEDSQ

-469 KGDYIM
+469 NGDYIM
-475 EADKNGSL
+475 KADKTGSL
-483 DYPVNTTHIYYKG
+483 DYPVNTTRIYYKG

-506 GVFNQEGKKGDD
+506 GVFNQEGKTGDE
-518 DKTANMTFNVKTVT
+518 DKTANMTFKVKTVT

-544 DLLYLSGSKSVLS
+544 DLLYLSGSKSILS
-557 KDLGDDSAKYNTGY
+557 KDLEESAAKYNAD
-571 NTGND
+571 ND
-576 ISWDKVKQIVQRVH
+576 ILWDKVKQIVERVH

-602 GIVWPDSNADYSSNI
+602 GIVWPTSSADYSSNI

-631 LNFTKDSADNFINWG
+631 LNFTNDSDENFINW
-646 NDIKYYKV
+646 NDRITYYTV
-654 DSGTHKYGFV
+654 DSKTRTHGYV
-664 IGNEYVIPRN
+664 VGNEYVIPRN
-674 YNPGT
+674 YNPDN
-679 DVPFVLRDDFA
+679 DVPFVIRDDFA
-690 TAFIANEDET
+690 VSFIANDDEA
-700 QFVNAA
+700 QFVKAA
-706 KTENFDEIAEY
+706 ENENFGEIAEY
-717 INSENTSRKNENN
+717 INSENTSRKNENS
-730 TLGQVKYEYYDKKI
+730 TLGQDKYEYYDKKI
-744 SKAIVLSY
+744 SKEIVLSY

-771 LDIEPGMNT
+771 LDIEPGMN
-780 GSVNNCIN
+780 SQSDCITP
-788 NLKNNLKSWLGSNCP
+788 LKKNLKSWLGANCP
-803 AEDKINI
+803 ADDNIHI
-810 TCINSSEFIGRIED
+810 TCVNSSEFIGRIED

-836 ADNLNWN
+836 CDNLNKSWE
-843 NGRTV
+843 NGAKITV
-848 YNDST
+848 YNDSS

-871 PVENHNGNTRANGH
+871 YIGDDENGSTYSRGH

-893 VENNDGT
+893 LTEY
-900 GFGLKT
+900 
-906 NLPNW
+906 
-911 NGDNGDNS
+911 DNGLGLIRDFTDPNDN
-919 EYIKSVNTYRGSGN
+919 EKYVKAVNTYRGPGN
-933 DITTEKVDALN
+933 DITTEKVEALN
-944 NYLKAGYPIVVANGF
+944 NYLKAGYPIVVDKDF
-959 YMNDNNTTVNED
+959 YKNDNNIEKVND
-971 KIDNCSNIYSFLNTN
+971 YYIDNCSNIYGFMEANI
-986 ASNEYM
+986 SNDH
-992 LKVSSNNTLSKDL
+992 LIKTKSDNNLSTDL
-1005 YASLTAEKP
+1005 YTNLTAEKP
-1014 QIKVKEQKKEEDKD
+1014 QIKVKEQKKEQGKD

-1048 ADANASFDLG
+1048 ADANASFDIG
-1058 FYLDANADGKF
+1058 FYLDSNADGKF

-1081 KIYQDGTLVSPQL
+1081 QIYRDGTLVSPQI
-1094 DANGEYYYNLNAGKY
+1094 DENGEYNYNLEAGKY

-1133 TTNSYRYDVTGGY
+1133 TTNPYRYDVTGGY

-1160 VLQINTSRGKNGNFL
+1160 ILQIDTSKGIKGKYLAGAS
-1175 YGNTT
+1175 T
-1180 FNMQNEKK
+1180 FNMQEQKSDSNS
-1188 NNTKFAELLKQVTD
+1188 KFSKLLKDVTD
-1202 FELDITTLDG
+1202 FELDIKTLAG
-1212 DSSEFKTLCKNDKV
+1212 DSVEFKKLCKDNKV

-1234 GFSDCYEIFNDSG
+1234 GFSDCYEIYNDSK

-1258 GKAVLFTHDTTSHCN
+1258 GKAVLFTHDTTSLSN
-1273 NKNTDDND
+1273 NKYKGNETV
-1281 IRNNF
+1281 RNNN
-1286 WGYEFNTIVRDVVG
+1286 WGYDFNTIVRDVVG

-1305 ILNSS
+1305 ILHSS

-1315 NTLENGEAD
+1315 NTLKEGTDEYA
-1324 YDEAVNYANEHK
+1324 EAVSYAKEHN
-1336 TDIAYEPK
+1336 TDIAYKPRSNKE
-1344 SKRQTIVR
+1344 TIVR
-1352 QNQGFVYGDLSR
+1352 QNQGFAYGDLDSN
-1364 YQNTGCGSHML
+1364 QDTSHGGCRL
-1375 YPNIGDPMGNTNNAT
+1375 YSWLYGTMGHTKNAE

-1400 PFKISDKINISQTH
+1400 PFKIPDKIEIAWTH

-1442 NNVYNV
+1442 QNVYYS

-1470 GHSNVTGSVDE
+1470 GHSDVTQSVDE

-1509 PKSADISTIYS
+1509 TKSADISTIYS

-1527 QDEEAKK
+1527 QDEEAKTN
-1534 EGNPDAAR
+1534 GNPDAAR
-1542 LDVDDDG
+1542 LDVDNDG
-1549 KIATQ
+1549 NITTQ

-1575 VNMNFYTEGTK
+1575 VNMSFFIEGTK

-1613 HDDGSEADLLGPSK
+1613 HDDGSEADLLGPSE

-1638 KTYKVKVPLKTLPV
+1638 KTYKVKVPLATLPA

>member
-14 LTLTGCLVVAA
+14 LTLTGCLVVAG

-79 PDNWFGTLSRMS
+79 PDNWFGTLSKMS
-91 DKDGAGVQKRFA
+91 DKDGAGVKNRSA

-197 VFMQGEDEAE
+197 VFMQGEDETE
-207 DGSNTETENGNQ
+207 DVSNTETENGNQ

-233 SAVKLPDGMTN
+233 TAVKLPDGMTN
-244 TQYLVETDN
+244 TQYLVPSDN
-253 SQKADGNTDSGTD
+253 SQKADGNTDS
-266 GNIDS
+266 
-271 STDNTTD
+271 STDNTPD
-278 TGTGDDTVEKHVVY
+278 TGTADDTVEKHVVY
-292 SIKSAY
+292 AIKSSY
-298 AIVSAEGMQNI
+298 AIVSDESMQTI

-320 TDKSDTTSPYEFV
+320 TDNSDTTSPYEFV
-333 ARADRMASLPDGSK
+333 ARADRMAGLPDGSK

-353 TYFTVEM
+353 TYYTVEM

-369 DDETYYEVDTE
+369 DDETYYEVNTE

-406 DDGTPDNQPA
+406 DDGTPDNQS
-416 GKTGADDI
+416 AD
-424 SDDASIADSAT
+424 
-435 ENNDGNTGRVILT
+435 NTGKVILT

-475 EADKNGSL
+475 VADKNGSL

-506 GVFNQEGKKGDD
+506 GVFNQEGKTGDE
-518 DKTANMTFNVKTVT
+518 DKTANMTFKVKTVT

-557 KDLGDDSAKYNTGY
+557 KDLGDDAAKYNAD
-571 NTGND
+571 ND

-602 GIVWPDSNADYSSNI
+602 GIVWASSSADYSSNI

-631 LNFTKDSADNFINWG
+631 LNFTKDSADNFINW
-646 NDIKYYKV
+646 NDNKVITYYKV
-654 DSGTHKYGFV
+654 DSSTRTHGYV
-664 IGNEYVIPRN
+664 VGNEYVIPRN
-674 YNPGT
+674 YSPNK
-679 DVPFVLRDDFA
+679 DVPFVLRDFA
-690 TAFIANEDET
+690 TAFIANNDET
-700 QFVNAA
+700 QFFNEA
-706 KTENFDEIAEY
+706 KNENFDEIAEY
-717 INSENTSRKNENN
+717 INSENTSRKNENA
-730 TLGQVKYEYYDKKI
+730 TLGQNKYEYYDKKI
-744 SKAIVLSY
+744 SKEIVLSY

-771 LDIEPGMNT
+771 LDIEPGMN
-780 GSVNNCIN
+780 SQSDCITP
-788 NLKNNLKSWLGSNCP
+788 LKKNLKSWLGANCP
-803 AEDKINI
+803 ADDNIHI
-810 TCINSSEFIGRIED
+810 TCVNSSEFIGRIED

-836 ADNLNWN
+836 CDNLNKSWE
-843 NGRTV
+843 NGAKITV
-848 YNDST
+848 YNDSS

-871 PVENHNGNTRANGH
+871 YIGNDENGSTYSRGH

-893 VENNDGT
+893 LTEY
-900 GFGLKT
+900 
-906 NLPNW
+906 
-911 NGDNGDNS
+911 DNGLGLIRDFTDPDNNE
-919 EYIKSVNTYRGSGN
+919 EYVQAVNTYRGPGN
-933 DITTEKVDALN
+933 DITTEKVEALN
-944 NYLKAGYPIVVANGF
+944 NYLKAGYPIVVDKDF
-959 YMNDNNTTVNED
+959 YKSDDIEKVNDYY
-971 KIDNCSNIYSFLNTN
+971 IDNCSNIYAFMEANT
-986 ASNEYM
+986 SNDH
-992 LKVSSNNTLSKDL
+992 LIKTDSNNNLSKDL
-1005 YASLTAEKP
+1005 YTNLTAEKP
-1014 QIKVKEQKKEEDKD
+1014 QIKVKEQKKEQGKD

-1048 ADANASFDLG
+1048 ADANASFDIG
-1058 FYLDANADGKF
+1058 FYLDSNADGKF

-1081 KIYQDGTLVSPQL
+1081 QIYRDGTLVSPQI
-1094 DANGEYYYNLNAGKY
+1094 DENGEYNYNLEAGKY

-1133 TTNSYRYDVTGGY
+1133 TTNPYRYDVTGGY

-1160 VLQINTSRGKNGNFL
+1160 ILQIDTSKGIKGKYLAGAS
-1175 YGNTT
+1175 T
-1180 FNMQNEKK
+1180 FNMQEQKSDSNS
-1188 NNTKFAELLKQVTD
+1188 KFSKLLKDVTD
-1202 FELDITTLDG
+1202 FELDIKTLAG
-1212 DSSEFKTLCKNDKV
+1212 DSVEFKKLCKDNKV

-1234 GFSDCYEIFNDSG
+1234 GFSDCYEIYNDSK

-1258 GKAVLFTHDTTSHCN
+1258 GKAVLFTHDTTSLSN
-1273 NKNTDDND
+1273 NKYKGNETV
-1281 IRNNF
+1281 RNNN
-1286 WGYEFNTIVRDVVG
+1286 WGYDFNTIVRDVVG

-1305 ILNSS
+1305 ILHSS

-1315 NTLENGEAD
+1315 NTLKEGTDEYA
-1324 YDEAVNYANEHK
+1324 EAVSYAKEHN
-1336 TDIAYEPK
+1336 TDIAYKPRSNKE
-1344 SKRQTIVR
+1344 TIVR
-1352 QNQGFVYGDLSR
+1352 QNQGFAYGDLDSN
-1364 YQNTGCGSHML
+1364 QDTSHGGCRL
-1375 YPNIGDPMGNTNNAT
+1375 YSWLYGTMGHTKNAE
-1390 KVNSGQITTY
+1390 KVNSGQITIY
-1400 PFKISDKINISQTH
+1400 PFKIPDKIDIAETH

-1442 NNVYNV
+1442 QNVYYS

-1470 GHSNVTGSVDE
+1470 GHSDVTQSVDE

-1509 PKSADISTIYS
+1509 TKSADISTIYS

-1527 QDEEAKK
+1527 QDEEAKE
-1534 EGNPDAAR
+1534 EGDPDAAR
-1542 LDVDDDG
+1542 LDVDDKG
-1549 KIATQ
+1549 NIATQ

-1575 VNMNFYTEGTK
+1575 VNMNFYIEGTEE
-1586 DDHDKEID
+1586 DYDKKID
-1594 DDGNTIYLKEM
+1594 DNGNTIYLKEM
-1605 KNWQIYSL
+1605 KDWQIYSL
-1613 HDDGSEADLLGPSK
+1613 HDDGSEADLLGPSE

-1638 KTYKVKVPLKTLPV
+1638 KTYKVKVPLATLPA

>member
-1 MSKLRKK
+1 
-8 IVVPIS
+8 
-14 LTLTGCLVVAA
+14 
-25 FVLNDSLT
+25 
-33 KVDANVAF
+33 
-41 NGISDIV
+41 
-48 SSHGKDK
+48 
-55 PFNIVEVVPD
+55 
-65 KKMASIGYLIDGQE
+65 
-79 PDNWFGTLSRMS
+79 MS
-91 DKDGAGVQKRFA
+91 DKDGAGVKNRSA

-174 DYQLAVNEDGLP
+174 DYQLAVNEEGLP

-197 VFMQGEDEAE
+197 VFMQGEDETE
-207 DGSNTETENGNQ
+207 DGSDTENENGNQ

-233 SAVKLPDGMTN
+233 TAVKLPDGMTN
-244 TQYLVETDN
+244 TQYLVPSDN
-253 SQKADGNTDSGTD
+253 SQKADGNTDS
-266 GNIDS
+266 
-271 STDNTTD
+271 STDNTPD
-278 TGTGDDTVEKHVVY
+278 TGTADDTVEKHVVY
-292 SIKSAY
+292 AIKSSY
-298 AIVSAEGMQNI
+298 AIVSDESMQTI

-320 TDKSDTTSPYEFV
+320 TDNSDTTSPYEFV
-333 ARADRMASLPDGSK
+333 ARADRMAGLPDGSK

-353 TYFTVEM
+353 TYYTVEM

-369 DDETYYEVDTE
+369 DDETYYEVNTE

-406 DDGTPDNQPA
+406 DGGTPDNQ
-416 GKTGADDI
+416 KTD
-424 SDDASIADSAT
+424 
-435 ENNDGNTGRVILT
+435 NTGKVILK
-448 DTDGYFDIVKDSQ
+448 DTDGYFDIVEDSQ

-469 KGDYIM
+469 NGDYIM
-475 EADKNGSL
+475 KADKTGSL
-483 DYPVNTTHIYYKG
+483 DYPVNTTRIYYKG

-506 GVFNQEGKKGDD
+506 GVFNQEGKTGDE
-518 DKTANMTFNVKTVT
+518 DKTANMTFKVKTVT

-544 DLLYLSGSKSVLS
+544 DLLYLSGSKSILS
-557 KDLGDDSAKYNTGY
+557 KDLKNDDAKYNA
-571 NTGND
+571 GND
-576 ISWDKVKQIVQRVH
+576 ITWDKVKQIVKRVH

-602 GIVWPDSNADYSSNI
+602 GIVWPTAKAEYDSNI
-617 KKLAGLLSCNNFSS
+617 KKLAGLLSCKNFSS
-631 LNFTKDSADNFINWG
+631 LNFTEDSDENFINW
-646 NDIKYYKV
+646 NDVEYYTV
-654 DSGTHKYGFV
+654 DSKKNHTYGYV
-664 IGNEYVIPRN
+664 VGNEYVIPRN
-674 YNPGT
+674 YNPNE

-690 TAFIANEDET
+690 TAFIENDDET
-700 QFVNAA
+700 KFVDAA
-706 KTENFDEIAEY
+706 KNENFDEIAKY
-717 INSENTSRKNENN
+717 INSENTSRKNENS
-730 TLGQVKYEYYDKKI
+730 TLGEIKYEYYDKKI

-771 LDIEPGMNT
+771 LDIEPGMN
-780 GSVNNCIN
+780 SQSDCITP
-788 NLKNNLKSWLGSNCP
+788 LKKNLKSWLGANCP
-803 AEDKINI
+803 ADDNIHI
-810 TCINSSEFIGRIED
+810 TCVNSSEFIGRIED

-836 ADNLNWN
+836 CDNLNKSWE
-843 NGRTV
+843 NGAKITV
-848 YNDST
+848 YNDSS

-871 PVENHNGNTRANGH
+871 YIGDDENGSTYSRGH

-893 VENNDGT
+893 LTEY
-900 GFGLKT
+900 
-906 NLPNW
+906 
-911 NGDNGDNS
+911 DNGLGLIRDFTDPNDN
-919 EYIKSVNTYRGSGN
+919 EKYVKAVNTYRGPGN
-933 DITTEKVDALN
+933 DITTEKVEALN
-944 NYLKAGYPIVVANGF
+944 NYLKAGYPIVVDKDF
-959 YMNDNNTTVNED
+959 YKNDNNIEKVND
-971 KIDNCSNIYSFLNTN
+971 YYIDNCSNIYGFMEANI
-986 ASNEYM
+986 SNDH
-992 LKVSSNNTLSKDL
+992 LIKTKSDNNLSTDL
-1005 YASLTAEKP
+1005 YTNLTAEKP
-1014 QIKVKEQKKEEDKD
+1014 QIKVKEQKKEQGKD

-1048 ADANASFDLG
+1048 ADANASFDIG
-1058 FYLDANADGKF
+1058 FYLDSNADGKF

-1081 KIYQDGTLVSPQL
+1081 QIYRDGTLVSPQI
-1094 DANGEYYYNLNAGKY
+1094 DENGEYNYNLEAGKY

-1133 TTNSYRYDVTGGY
+1133 TTNPYRYDVTGGY

-1160 VLQINTSRGKNGNFL
+1160 ILQIDTSKGIKGKYLAGAS
-1175 YGNTT
+1175 T
-1180 FNMQNEKK
+1180 FNMQEQKSDSNS
-1188 NNTKFAELLKQVTD
+1188 KFSKLLKDVTD
-1202 FELDITTLDG
+1202 FELDIKTLAG
-1212 DSSEFKTLCKNDKV
+1212 DSVEFKKLCKDNKV

-1234 GFSDCYEIFNDSG
+1234 GFSDCYEIYNDSK

-1258 GKAVLFTHDTTSHCN
+1258 GKAVLFTHDTTSLSN
-1273 NKNTDDND
+1273 NKYKGNETV
-1281 IRNNF
+1281 RNNN
-1286 WGYEFNTIVRDVVG
+1286 WGYDFNTIVRDVVG

-1305 ILNSS
+1305 ILHSS

-1315 NTLENGEAD
+1315 NTLKEGTDEYA
-1324 YDEAVNYANEHK
+1324 EAVSYAKEHN
-1336 TDIAYEPK
+1336 TDIAYKPRSNKE
-1344 SKRQTIVR
+1344 TIVR
-1352 QNQGFVYGDLSR
+1352 QNQGFAYGDLDSN
-1364 YQNTGCGSHML
+1364 QDTGHGYRRL
-1375 YPNIGDPMGNTNNAT
+1375 YSWLYGTMGHTNKAE

-1400 PFKISDKINISQTH
+1400 PFKIPDKIEIAWTH

-1442 NNVYNV
+1442 QNVYYS

-1470 GHSNVTGSVDE
+1470 GHSDVTQSVDE

-1509 PKSADISTIYS
+1509 LKSADISTIYS

-1534 EGNPDAAR
+1534 ESGNPDAAI
-1542 LDVDDDG
+1542 LDVDDEG
-1549 KIATQ
+1549 NIATQ

-1575 VNMNFYTEGTK
+1575 VNMSFFIEGTK

-1613 HDDGSEADLLGPSK
+1613 HDDGSEADLLGPSE

-1638 KTYKVKVPLKTLPV
+1638 KTYKVKVPLATLPA

>member
-79 PDNWFGTLSRMS
+79 PDDWFGTLSKMS
-91 DKDGAGVQKRFA
+91 DKDGAGVKNRSA

-108 KTKLAPITTEKKDN
+108 KTKLAPITTEQKDN

-174 DYQLAVNEDGLP
+174 DYQLAVNEEGLP

-197 VFMQGEDEAE
+197 VFMQGEDETE
-207 DGSNTETENGNQ
+207 DGSDTENENGNQ

-233 SAVKLPDGMTN
+233 TAVKLPDGMTN
-244 TQYLVETDN
+244 TQYLVPSDN

-298 AIVSAEGMQNI
+298 AIFSAESMQNI

-320 TDKSDTTSPYEFV
+320 KDNSDITSPYKFV
-333 ARADRMASLPDGSK
+333 ARADRMAGLPDGSK

-353 TYFTVEM
+353 TYCTVEM

-369 DDETYYEVDTE
+369 DDETYYEVDTG

-406 DDGTPDNQPA
+406 DDGTTDNQPA
-416 GKTGADDI
+416 GKTGEDDI

-469 KGDYIM
+469 NGDYIM
-475 EADKNGSL
+475 VADKDGSL
-483 DYPVNTTHIYYKG
+483 DYPVNTTYIYYKG
-496 GFKNNNWFRN
+496 GFKNNNWFRT
-506 GVFNQEGKKGDD
+506 GVFNQEGKTGDD
-518 DKTANMTFNVKTVT
+518 DKTANMTFKVKTVT

-544 DLLYLSGSKSVLS
+544 DLLYLSGSGSVL
-557 KDLGDDSAKYNTGY
+557 LNGEEYTAKYNSE
-571 NTGND
+571 ND

-602 GIVWPDSNADYSSNI
+602 GIVWPGSSADYSSNI
-617 KKLAGLLSCNNFSS
+617 KKLAGLLSCKNFSS
-631 LNFTKDSADNFINWG
+631 LNFTKDSADNFITWG
-646 NDIKYYKV
+646 SDLEYYKV
-654 DSGTHKYGFV
+654 DRKTHINGFV

-674 YNPGT
+674 YNPST
-679 DVPFVLRDDFA
+679 DVPFILREDFA
-690 TAFIANEDET
+690 SAFIEKDDETAFVD
-700 QFVNAA
+700 AA

-717 INSENTSRKNENN
+717 INSENTSRKKENA
-730 TLGQVKYEYYDKKI
+730 TLGKDEYAYYDKKI

-752 IISYADKRDV
+752 IISYADKRDIIN
-762 AKPVDELNI
+762 PTDSLNI
-771 LDIEPGMNT
+771 LDIEPGTVKKDSDALNYDK
-780 GSVNNCIN
+780 
-788 NLKNNLKSWLGSNCP
+788 LKKWLGTRCP
-803 AEDKINI
+803 EQKKVTI
-810 TCINSSEFIGRIED
+810 TRVTSAEFIGRIED
-824 LNNYDMIYMGLC
+824 LNNYDMIYMGLV
-836 ADNLNWN
+836 ADNLNYKDN
-843 NGRTV
+843 HTV
-848 YNDST
+848 YNDWK
-853 MNGLIYSNVG
+853 MDGLIYSNVG
-863 DIVVIDPT
+863 DIVVINPNDK
-871 PVENHNGNTRANGH
+871 EWYWGYEMLKNGH
-885 AGLLDSDY
+885 AGLLDTDY
-893 VENNDGT
+893 KNNGKELNTTLTLRQKYFKNNEDYLT
-900 GFGLKT
+900 A
-906 NLPNW
+906 P
-911 NGDNGDNS
+911 
-919 EYIKSVNTYRGSGN
+919 NTYRGSGN
-933 DITTEKVDALN
+933 DFTMQKVSELED
-944 NYLKAGYPIVVANGF
+944 YIKAGFPVVFSDGF
-959 YMNDNNTTVNED
+959 FSNDTNYKSGINEYY
-971 KIDNCSNIYSFLNTN
+971 IDNCSNVFTFLCDAKDKDNVLKVDSKGN
-986 ASNEYM
+986 LKNKSNETAELVTYLTTEKPEIL
-992 LKVSSNNTLSKDL
+992 LKEQEKVKDTDYVEISNN
-1005 YASLTAEKP
+1005 
-1014 QIKVKEQKKEEDKD
+1014 QIT
-1028 YVKLEDNHIVLEF
+1028 LEF
-1041 NINNRGG
+1041 SINNAGG
-1048 ADANASFDLG
+1048 ADSKASFNAQL
-1058 FYLDANADGKF
+1058 FLDSNSDGKF
-1069 SPTQEKIAGNNV
+1069 STTNEGIDANKI
-1081 KIYQDGTLVSPQL
+1081 KIYCDGTIVNPVMGDDGKYMYS
-1094 DANGEYYYNLNAGKY
+1094 LNAGNY
-1109 NYKLVYELPTQF
+1109 NYKLVYDLPNGF
-1121 VGVIPWQLRASQ
+1121 VGVMPWQLRVSQ
-1133 TTNSYRYDVTGGY
+1133 ATNSYRYDQKSGY
-1146 FYKQANSNQKQHIK
+1146 VYVKNSKGSPTK
-1160 VLQINTSRGKNGNFL
+1160 VKILQINSTLVHNENFKGNFD
-1175 YGNTT
+1175 
-1180 FNMQNEKK
+1180 MQAQK
-1188 NNTKFAELLKQVTD
+1188 NSNTKFHELL
-1202 FELDITTLDG
+1202 
-1212 DSSEFKTLCKNDKV
+1212 NKV
-1226 KDYDMLVI
+1226 KDFDLDIETVYYDNVSKMDEVCNNLQAYDMLVI
-1234 GFSDCYEIFNDSG
+1234 GFGDCYDIDNTNSHLDK
-1247 QVDRIKEFIQS
+1247 IKAYIQS
-1258 GKAVLFTHDTTSHCN
+1258 GKPVLFAHDTTSFCN
-1273 NKNTDDND
+1273 NKNDNQY
-1281 IRNNF
+1281 NNV
-1286 WGYEFNTIVRDVVG
+1286 WGYKFNSIIRDTVG
-1300 MDRYG
+1300 LDRYG
-1305 ILNSS
+1305 ILSN
-1310 ALKKG
+1310 AYLKNG
-1315 NTLENGEAD
+1315 NTLQKSTDAD
-1324 YDEAVNYANEHK
+1324 FEKAVETAEKNN
-1336 TDIAYEPK
+1336 TDIAYEPRSNK
-1344 SKRQTIVR
+1344 SVIVR
-1352 QNQGFVYGDLSR
+1352 QNQGFTYADLNH
-1364 YQNTGCGSHML
+1364 YQWADNEWDHGKYRL
-1375 YPNIGDPMGNTNNAT
+1375 YSGLGGLDVEAKTNKAV

-1400 PFKISDKINISQTH
+1400 PFKIADEINIATTH
-1414 RQYYQL
+1414 KQYYQL
-1420 DFNEDSDND
+1420 DMNQDADGD

-1436 WYTLSD
+1436 WYTLS
-1442 NNVYNV
+1442 NHGIYEQ

-1460 TKGNVTYSGV
+1460 TMGNVTYSGV
-1470 GHSNVTGSVDE
+1470 GHSDFSNNEDE

-1494 VVEHAPAISLKEGYD
+1494 ASVHEPSIYLKENAD
-1509 PKSADISTIYS
+1509 TDSNDISTLYA
-1520 TIDTAIQ
+1520 TIDNAI
-1527 QDEEAKK
+1527 EE
-1534 EGNPDAAR
+1534 DAANKADAR
-1542 LDVDDDG
+1542 LDGADS
-1549 KIATQ
+1549 TQ

-1561 DTNMLRNQVDKDTT
+1561 DSNLVRNQIDEKTT
-1575 VNMNFYTEGTK
+1575 VNMNFFIEGTK
-1586 DDHDKEID
+1586 NDHDREID
-1594 DDGNTIYLKEM
+1594 DNGNTIYLKEM
-1605 KNWQIYSL
+1605 KDWQIYSL
-1613 HDDGSEADLLGPSK
+1613 HDDGSEADLLGPSE

-1638 KTYKVKVPLKTLPV
+1638 KTYKVKVPLATLPV

>member
-79 PDNWFGTLSRMS
+79 PDDWFGTLSKMS
-91 DKDGAGVQKRFA
+91 DKDGAGVKNRSA

-129 PYEESYVSQ
+129 PYEESYVSL
-138 GDDWTE
+138 GDDWSE

-174 DYQLAVNEDGLP
+174 DYQLAVNEEGLP

-197 VFMQGEDEAE
+197 VFMQGEDETE
-207 DGSNTETENGNQ
+207 DGSGSVDT
-219 IKAPGKRGY
+219 GKRGY

-244 TQYLVETDN
+244 KQYLVPSDN
-253 SQKADGNTDSGTD
+253 SQKADGNTDS
-266 GNIDS
+266 

-278 TGTGDDTVEKHVVY
+278 TETGDDTVEKHVVY

-298 AIVSAEGMQNI
+298 AIVSAEGMQSI

-320 TDKSDTTSPYEFV
+320 TDNSDTTSPYKFV
-333 ARADRMASLPDGSK
+333 ARADQMAALPDTNK

-353 TYFTVEM
+353 TYYTVEM

-369 DDETYYEVDTE
+369 DDETYYEVDTQ

-391 EYGAVLDSQNPYEKI
+391 EYGAVLDTQNPYEKI
-406 DDGTPDNQPA
+406 
-416 GKTGADDI
+416 
-424 SDDASIADSAT
+424 
-435 ENNDGNTGRVILT
+435 NTGDTSTAGSNDANEKIILH

-469 KGDYIM
+469 NGDYIM
-475 EADKNGSL
+475 EADKNSSL
-483 DYPVNTTHIYYKG
+483 DYPVNTTRIYYKG

-506 GVFNQEGKKGDD
+506 GVFNQEGKTGDD
-518 DKTANMTFNVKTVT
+518 DKTANMTFKVKTVT

-557 KDLGDDSAKYNTGY
+557 NDLGDDAAKYTVD
-571 NTGND
+571 ND
-576 ISWDKVKQIVQRVH
+576 ITWDKVKQIVKRVH

-602 GIVWPDSNADYSSNI
+602 GIVWPASGPDYSSKI
-617 KKLAGLLSCNNFSS
+617 KKLAGLLSCSNFSS
-631 LNFTKDSADNFINWG
+631 LKFTEDSDENFINWDDR
-646 NDIKYYKV
+646 NAIKYNKV
-654 DSGTHKYGFV
+654 DSNTHTHGYV
-664 IGNEYVIPRN
+664 VGNEYVIPRN
-674 YNPGT
+674 YNPDK

-690 TAFIANEDET
+690 SAFIKNDDET
-700 QFVNAA
+700 QFVDAA
-706 KTENFDEIAEY
+706 KKENFGEIAEY
-717 INSENTSRKNENN
+717 INSENTSRKNENS
-730 TLGQVKYEYYDKKI
+730 TLGEQKYEYYDKKI
-744 SKAIVLSY
+744 SKEIVLSY
-752 IISYADKRDV
+752 IISYSDKRDV

-780 GSVNNCIN
+780 GSVDQCIN
-788 NLKNNLKSWLGSNCP
+788 KLKSNLKEWLGANCP
-803 AEDKINI
+803 ADDKINI
-810 TCINSSEFIGRIED
+810 TCVNSSEFIGQIED

-836 ADNLNWN
+836 WHNLNWGKDK
-843 NGRTV
+843 NGADISV
-848 YNDST
+848 YNDSS

-863 DIVVIDPT
+863 DIVVINPKPIT
-871 PVENHNGNTRANGH
+871 NQNGDTRSHGH

-893 VENNDGT
+893 LDKYDNGL
-900 GFGLKT
+900 GLKT
-906 NLPNW
+906 ELPNP
-911 NGDNGDNS
+911 NDN
-919 EYIKSVNTYRGSGN
+919 EKYVQAVNTYRGSGN
-933 DITTEKVDALN
+933 DITTEKVEALN
-944 NYLKAGYPIVVANGF
+944 NYLKAGYPIVVDKDF
-959 YMNDNNTTVNED
+959 YKYDTNIEEVNDYY
-971 KIDNCSNIYSFLNTN
+971 IDNCSNIYGFMEANT
-986 ASNEYM
+986 SNDH
-992 LKVSSNNTLSKDL
+992 LIKTKSNNSLSKDL
-1005 YASLTAEKP
+1005 YTNLTAEKP

-1048 ADANASFDLG
+1048 ADANASFDIG
-1058 FYLDANADGKF
+1058 FYLDSNADGKF

-1081 KIYQDGTLVSPQL
+1081 QIYRDGTLVSPQI
-1094 DANGEYYYNLNAGKY
+1094 DKNGEYYYNLQAGKY

-1133 TTNSYRYDVTGGY
+1133 TTNPYRYDVTGGY

-1160 VLQINTSRGKNGNFL
+1160 ILQINTSRGNNGSYL
-1175 YGNTT
+1175 AGATT
-1180 FNMQNEKK
+1180 FDMQDQKSKTDSEFSK
-1188 NNTKFAELLKQVTD
+1188 LLKQVTD
-1202 FELDITTLDG
+1202 FELDIKTMAG
-1212 DSSEFKTLCKNDKV
+1212 DSKEFKTLCEKDEV

-1258 GKAVLFTHDTTSHCN
+1258 GKAVLFTHDTTSLSN
-1273 NKNTDDND
+1273 NKYTDQYQWDGKTV
-1281 IRNNF
+1281 RNNT
-1286 WGYEFNTIVRDVVG
+1286 WGYDFNTIVRDVVG

-1305 ILNSS
+1305 ILHSS

-1315 NTLENGEAD
+1315 NTLEKGTTDYEDAVKYAD
-1324 YDEAVNYANEHK
+1324 EHN
-1336 TDIAYEPK
+1336 TDIAYKPK
-1344 SKRQTIVR
+1344 SNKKTIVR
-1352 QNQGFVYGDLSR
+1352 QNQGFAYGDLSSN
-1364 YQNTGCGSHML
+1364 QDTGHGGYRL
-1375 YPNIGDPMGNTNNAT
+1375 YGYGYPNNGDMGKTTNAE

-1400 PFKISDKINISQTH
+1400 PFKIPDKINIAQTH

-1442 NNVYNV
+1442 QAVYNA

-1470 GHSNVTGSVDE
+1470 GHSKLTQSVDE

-1534 EGNPDAAR
+1534 GNPDAAR

-1549 KIATQ
+1549 NIATQ

-1575 VNMNFYTEGTK
+1575 VNMSFFIEGTK

-1594 DDGNTIYLKEM
+1594 DNGNTIYLKEM
-1605 KNWQIYSL
+1605 KDWQIYSL
-1613 HDDGSEADLLGPSK
+1613 HDDGSEADLLGPSE

-1638 KTYKVKVPLKTLPV
+1638 KTYKVKVPLATLPA

>member
-79 PDNWFGTLSRMS
+79 PDDWFGTLSRMS
-91 DKDGAGVQKRFA
+91 DKDGAGVQKRSA

-174 DYQLAVNEDGLP
+174 DYQLAVNEEGLP

-197 VFMQGEDEAE
+197 VFMQGEDETEDGSESVDTGSTGNTGSTGSTGSTA

-253 SQKADGNTDSGTD
+253 SQKADGNTDS
-266 GNIDS
+266 

-278 TGTGDDTVEKHVVY
+278 TGAGDDAVEKHVVY
-292 SIKSAY
+292 AIKSSY
-298 AIVSAEGMQNI
+298 AIVSDESMQAI

-320 TDKSDTTSPYEFV
+320 KDNSDITSPYEFV
-333 ARADRMASLPDGSK
+333 ARADQMASLPDGSK

-353 TYFTVEM
+353 TYCTVEM

-369 DDETYYEVDTE
+369 DDETYYEVNTE

-406 DDGTPDNQPA
+406 DGVTPDNQPA

-424 SDDASIADSAT
+424 SDDASRADSAT

-475 EADKNGSL
+475 EADKKGSL

-496 GFKNNNWFRN
+496 GFKNNNWFRT
-506 GVFNQEGKKGDD
+506 GVFNQEGKTGDD
-518 DKTANMTFNVKTVT
+518 DKTADMTFNVKTVT

-674 YNPGT
+674 YSPKD

-690 TAFIANEDET
+690 SAFIKNDDETAF
-700 QFVNAA
+700 VNDA

-717 INSENTSRKNENN
+717 INSENTSRKKENS
-730 TLGQVKYEYYDKKI
+730 TLGKDEYAYYDKKI

-752 IISYADKRDV
+752 IISYADKRDIIN
-762 AKPVDELNI
+762 PTDSLNI
-771 LDIEPGMNT
+771 LDIEPGTVKNE
-780 GSVNNCIN
+780 SDALNYDK
-788 NLKNNLKSWLGSNCP
+788 LKNWLGSRCP
-803 AEDKINI
+803 EKKKVTI
-810 TCINSSEFIGRIED
+810 TRVTSAEFIGRIED
-824 LNNYDMIYMGLC
+824 LNNYDMIYMGLV
-836 ADNLNWN
+836 ADNLNYRD
-843 NGRTV
+843 GHTV
-848 YNDST
+848 YNDWN
-853 MNGLIYSNVG
+853 MDGLKYSNVG
-863 DIVVIDPT
+863 DIVVINPKD
-871 PVENHNGNTRANGH
+871 VVNYWGYDMLKNGH
-885 AGLLDSDY
+885 AGLLDTDY
-893 VENNDGT
+893 INNGEALNT
-900 GFGLKT
+900 QLTLRG
-906 NLPNW
+906 
-911 NGDNGDNS
+911 NGNNAD
-919 EYIKSVNTYRGSGN
+919 YLTAPNTYRGSGN
-933 DITTEKVDALN
+933 DITKQKVSELED
-944 NYLKAGYPIVVANGF
+944 YIKAGFPVVFSDGF
-959 YMNDNNTTVNED
+959 FSIDYGRGINE
-971 KIDNCSNIYSFLNTN
+971 KYIDNCSNVFTLLCYAKDKDNVLKVDSKGNLKKQ
-986 ASNEYM
+986 SNEPAELVTY
-992 LKVSSNNTLSKDL
+992 
-1005 YASLTAEKP
+1005 LTTEKP
-1014 QIKVKEQKKEEDKD
+1014 EILLKEQE
-1028 YVKLEDNHIVLEF
+1028 
-1041 NINNRGG
+1041 
-1048 ADANASFDLG
+1048 
-1058 FYLDANADGKF
+1058 
-1069 SPTQEKIAGNNV
+1069 
-1081 KIYQDGTLVSPQL
+1081 
-1094 DANGEYYYNLNAGKY
+1094 
-1109 NYKLVYELPTQF
+1109 
-1121 VGVIPWQLRASQ
+1121 
-1133 TTNSYRYDVTGGY
+1133 
-1146 FYKQANSNQKQHIK
+1146 
-1160 VLQINTSRGKNGNFL
+1160 
-1175 YGNTT
+1175 
-1180 FNMQNEKK
+1180 
-1188 NNTKFAELLKQVTD
+1188 
-1202 FELDITTLDG
+1202 
-1212 DSSEFKTLCKNDKV
+1212 KV
-1226 KDYDMLVI
+1226 KDT
-1234 GFSDCYEIFNDSG
+1234 E
-1247 QVDRIKEFIQS
+1247 
-1258 GKAVLFTHDTTSHCN
+1258 
-1273 NKNTDDND
+1273 
-1281 IRNNF
+1281 
-1286 WGYEFNTIVRDVVG
+1286 
-1300 MDRYG
+1300 
-1305 ILNSS
+1305 
-1310 ALKKG
+1310 
-1315 NTLENGEAD
+1315 
-1324 YDEAVNYANEHK
+1324 
-1336 TDIAYEPK
+1336 
-1344 SKRQTIVR
+1344 
-1352 QNQGFVYGDLSR
+1352 
-1364 YQNTGCGSHML
+1364 
-1375 YPNIGDPMGNTNNAT
+1375 
-1390 KVNSGQITTY
+1390 
-1400 PFKISDKINISQTH
+1400 KI
-1414 RQYYQL
+1414 Y
-1420 DFNEDSDND
+1420 
-1429 GESDIVV
+1429 
-1436 WYTLSD
+1436 
-1442 NNVYNV
+1442 
-1448 SPKDVRNNYYIY
+1448 
-1460 TKGNVTYSGV
+1460 
-1470 GHSNVTGSVDE
+1470 
-1481 LKLYINTMIAAYS
+1481 KL
-1494 VVEHAPAISLKEGYD
+1494 
-1509 PKSADISTIYS
+1509 
-1520 TIDTAIQ
+1520 
-1527 QDEEAKK
+1527 
-1534 EGNPDAAR
+1534 
-1542 LDVDDDG
+1542 
-1549 KIATQ
+1549 
-1554 DVYFTVK
+1554 
-1561 DTNMLRNQVDKDTT
+1561 
-1575 VNMNFYTEGTK
+1575 
-1586 DDHDKEID
+1586 
-1594 DDGNTIYLKEM
+1594 
-1605 KNWQIYSL
+1605 
-1613 HDDGSEADLLGPSK
+1613 
-1627 AGNNR
+1627 
-1632 TFFANN
+1632 
-1638 KTYKVKVPLKTLPV
+1638 
-1652 GQNSIKVYAVASS
+1652 
-1665 NITVMQ
+1665 
-1671 NNQEVKKNTPEA
+1671 
-1683 YKTFQ
+1683 
-1688 IQRVGLADLD
+1688 

>member
-79 PDNWFGTLSRMS
+79 PDNWFGTLAQMS
-91 DKDGAGVQKRFA
+91 DKDGAGVQKRA
-103 YMEGL
+103 DYMSGL
-108 KTKLAPITTEKKDN
+108 KTKLVPITTDKKDN

-129 PYEESYVSQ
+129 PYEESYVNQ
-138 GDDWTE
+138 GDDWSE

-174 DYQLAVNEDGLP
+174 DYQLAVNGEGLP

-197 VFMQGEDEAE
+197 VFMQGEDETE
-207 DGSNTETENGNQ
+207 DGSESVDT
-219 IKAPGKRGY
+219 GKRGY

-244 TQYLVETDN
+244 TQYLVPADN
-253 SQKADGNTDSGTD
+253 SQKADGNTDSST
-266 GNIDS
+266 DS

-278 TGTGDDTVEKHVVY
+278 TGTGDDAVEKHVVY

-298 AIVSAEGMQNI
+298 AIVSAEGMQSI

-320 TDKSDTTSPYEFV
+320 TDNSDTTSPYEFV
-333 ARADRMASLPDGSK
+333 ERADRMVALPDANK

-353 TYFTVEM
+353 TYYTVEM

-380 VPIEFNYDETG
+380 VPVEFNYDMSG
-391 EYGAVLDSQNPYEKI
+391 EYGAVLDTANPYVRI
-406 DDGTPDNQPA
+406 NDGTV
-416 GKTGADDI
+416 
-424 SDDASIADSAT
+424 T
-435 ENNDGNTGRVILT
+435 ENKDDTTGKAILK

-469 KGDYIM
+469 NGDYIM

-483 DYPVNTTHIYYKG
+483 DYPVNTTRIYYKG
-496 GFKNNNWFRN
+496 GFKNNNWFRT
-506 GVFNQEGKKGDD
+506 GVFNQEGKTGDD
-518 DKTANMTFNVKTVT
+518 DKTANMTFKVKTVT
-532 PKELEQ
+532 PRELEQ

-544 DLLYLSGSKSVLS
+544 DLLYLSGSKSILS
-557 KDLGDDSAKYNTGY
+557 KDLGDGAVKYNAE
-571 NTGND
+571 ND

-602 GIVWPDSNADYSSNI
+602 GIVWPSSSADYSSNI

-631 LNFTKDSADNFINWG
+631 LNFTKDSADNFINW
-646 NDIKYYKV
+646 NDNKVITYYQV
-654 DSGTHKYGFV
+654 ASSTRTHGYV
-664 IGNEYVIPRN
+664 VGNEYVIPRN
-674 YNPGT
+674 YYPDK
-679 DVPFVLRDDFA
+679 DVPFVLRDDFVS
-690 TAFIANEDET
+690 AFIANDDET
-700 QFVNAA
+700 AFVNAA
-706 KTENFDEIAEY
+706 KKENFDEIAEY

-730 TLGQVKYEYYDKKI
+730 TLGKDEYAYYDKKI

-780 GSVNNCIN
+780 GSVPGIIN
-788 NLKNNLKSWLGSNCP
+788 DLKNNLKSWLGSNCP
-803 AEDKINI
+803 ADNKINI

-836 ADNLNWN
+836 WHNLNWSRVNGTN
-843 NGRTV
+843 NWISG
-848 YNDST
+848 YNDSS

-863 DIVVIDPT
+863 DIVVIDPRPT
-871 PVENHNGNTRANGH
+871 GDYNGITRTNGH

-893 VENNDGT
+893 LKNNKGI
-900 GFGLKT
+900 GLGLKT
-906 NLPNW
+906 DLTKP
-911 NGDNGDNS
+911 DNKN
-919 EYIKSVNTYRGSGN
+919 YVNAVNTYRGSGN
-933 DITTEKVDALN
+933 DITTEKVEALN

-959 YMNDNNTTVNED
+959 YKNNNDKEVND
-971 KIDNCSNIYSFLNTN
+971 YYIDNCSNIYSFLNTN

-992 LKVSSNNTLSKDL
+992 LKVSSNNTLPKDL

-1014 QIKVKEQKKEEDKD
+1014 QIKVKEQKKEENKD
-1028 YVKLEDNHIVLEF
+1028 YVKLEDNHTVLEF

-1048 ADANASFDLG
+1048 ADANASFDIG
-1058 FYLDANADGKF
+1058 FYLDSNADGKF

-1081 KIYQDGTLVSPQL
+1081 QIYQDGTLVSPQL
-1094 DANGEYYYNLNAGKY
+1094 DTNGEYYYNLKAGKY

-1133 TTNSYRYDVTGGY
+1133 STNSYRYDVTGGY
-1146 FYKQANSNQKQHIK
+1146 FYKQANSDQKQHIK
-1160 VLQINTSRGKNGNFL
+1160 ILQINTSKGSNGKYLAGA
-1175 YGNTT
+1175 TT
-1180 FNMQNEKK
+1180 FDMQKEKE
-1188 NNTKFAELLKQVTD
+1188 NSNSEFAKLLKEVTD
-1202 FELDITTLDG
+1202 FELDITTLAG
-1212 DSSEFKTLCKNDKV
+1212 DSDTFKTLCKNDKV

-1247 QVDRIKEFIQS
+1247 QVDRIREFIQS
-1258 GKAVLFTHDTTSHCN
+1258 GKAVLFTHDTTSLSN
-1273 NKNTDDND
+1273 NKNTEKYWENGNE
-1281 IRNNF
+1281 IRNNT
-1286 WGYEFNTIVRDVVG
+1286 WGYEFNTMVRDVVG

-1305 ILNSS
+1305 ILNSP

-1315 NTLENGEAD
+1315 NTLTEGTADFEA
-1324 YDEAVNYANEHK
+1324 AVSYATEHK
-1336 TDIAYEPK
+1336 TDLAYQPRSNK
-1344 SKRQTIVR
+1344 TVITR
-1352 QNQGFVYGDLSR
+1352 QNQGFVYGDLSSS
-1364 YQNTGCGSHML
+1364 QNMGCGGYRL
-1375 YPNIGDPMGNTNNAT
+1375 YQGINDPMGHTNYAT

-1400 PFKISDKINISQTH
+1400 PFKIPDDIYISKTH

-1436 WYTLSD
+1436 WYTLS
-1442 NNVYNV
+1442 NQNVYNV

-1470 GHSNVTGSVDE
+1470 GHSNVTGSIDE

-1520 TIDTAIQ
+1520 TIDAAIQ
-1527 QDEEAKK
+1527 QDEEAKTN
-1534 EGNPDAAR
+1534 GNPDAAR
-1542 LDVDDDG
+1542 LDVDNDG
-1549 KIATQ
+1549 NIATQ

-1613 HDDGSEADLLGPSK
+1613 HDDGSEADLLGPSE

-1638 KTYKVKVPLKTLPV
+1638 KTYKVKVPLATLPA

>member
-79 PDNWFGTLSRMS
+79 PDDWFGTLSKMS
-91 DKDGAGVQKRFA
+91 DKDGAGVKKRA
-103 YMEGL
+103 DYMSGL
-108 KTKLAPITTEKKDN
+108 KTKLAPITTEEKDN

-129 PYEESYVSQ
+129 PYEESYVNQ
-138 GDDWTE
+138 GNDWSE

-157 TGYKMT
+157 PGYKMT

-197 VFMQGEDEAE
+197 VFMQGEDETE
-207 DGSNTETENGNQ
+207 DGSNTEIENGNQ

-233 SAVKLPDGMTN
+233 TAVKLPDGMTN
-244 TQYLVETDN
+244 TQYLVPSDN
-253 SQKADGNTDSGTD
+253 SQKADGNTDS
-266 GNIDS
+266 
-271 STDNTTD
+271 STDNTPD
-278 TGTGDDTVEKHVVY
+278 TGTADDTVEKHVVY
-292 SIKSAY
+292 AIKSSY
-298 AIVSAEGMQNI
+298 AIVSDESMQTI

-320 TDKSDTTSPYEFV
+320 TDNSDTTSPYKFV
-333 ARADRMASLPDGSK
+333 ARADRMAGLPDGSK

-369 DDETYYEVDTE
+369 DDETYYEVDNG

-406 DDGTPDNQPA
+406 DGGTPDNQ
-416 GKTGADDI
+416 KTD
-424 SDDASIADSAT
+424 
-435 ENNDGNTGRVILT
+435 NTGKVILK
-448 DTDGYFDIVKDSQ
+448 DTDGYFDIVEDSQ

-469 KGDYIM
+469 NGDYIM
-475 EADKNGSL
+475 KADKTGSL
-483 DYPVNTTHIYYKG
+483 DYPVNTTRIYYKG

-506 GVFNQEGKKGDD
+506 GVFNQEGKTGDE
-518 DKTANMTFNVKTVT
+518 DKTANMTFKVKTVT

-544 DLLYLSGSKSVLS
+544 DLLYLSGSKSILS
-557 KDLGDDSAKYNTGY
+557 KDLKNDDAKYNA
-571 NTGND
+571 GND
-576 ISWDKVKQIVQRVH
+576 ITWDKVKQIVKRVH

-602 GIVWPDSNADYSSNI
+602 GIVWPSASGPDYSSKI
-617 KKLAGLLSCNNFSS
+617 KMLAGLLSCYNFSS
-631 LNFTKDSADNFINWG
+631 LKFTEDSDENSINWK
-646 NDIKYYKV
+646 DVKYYKV
-654 DSGTHKYGFV
+654 DSNTHTHGYV
-664 IGNEYVIPRN
+664 VGNEYVIPRN
-674 YNPGT
+674 YSPNK
-679 DVPFVLRDDFA
+679 DVPFVLRDFA
-690 TAFIANEDET
+690 TAFIANNDET
-700 QFVNAA
+700 QFFNEA
-706 KTENFDEIAEY
+706 KNENFDEIAEY
-717 INSENTSRKNENN
+717 INSENTSRKNENA
-730 TLGQVKYEYYDKKI
+730 TLGQNKYEYYDKKI
-744 SKAIVLSY
+744 SKEIVLSY

-771 LDIEPGMNT
+771 LDIEPGMN
-780 GSVNNCIN
+780 SQSDCITP
-788 NLKNNLKSWLGSNCP
+788 LKKNLKSWLGANCP
-803 AEDKINI
+803 ADDNIHI
-810 TCINSSEFIGRIED
+810 TCVNSSEFIGRIED

-836 ADNLNWN
+836 CDNLNKSWE
-843 NGRTV
+843 NGAKITV
-848 YNDST
+848 YNDSS

-871 PVENHNGNTRANGH
+871 YIGHDENGSTYSRGH

-893 VENNDGT
+893 LTEY
-900 GFGLKT
+900 
-906 NLPNW
+906 
-911 NGDNGDNS
+911 DNGLGLIRDFTDPNDN
-919 EYIKSVNTYRGSGN
+919 EKYVKAVNTYRGPGN
-933 DITTEKVDALN
+933 DITTEKVEALN
-944 NYLKAGYPIVVANGF
+944 NYLKAGYPIVVDKDF
-959 YMNDNNTTVNED
+959 YKNDNNIEKVND
-971 KIDNCSNIYSFLNTN
+971 YYIDNCSNIYGFMEANI
-986 ASNEYM
+986 SNDH
-992 LKVSSNNTLSKDL
+992 LIKTKSDNNLSTDL
-1005 YASLTAEKP
+1005 YTNLTAEKP
-1014 QIKVKEQKKEEDKD
+1014 QIKVKEQKKEQGKD

-1048 ADANASFDLG
+1048 ADANASFDIG
-1058 FYLDANADGKF
+1058 FYLDSNADGKF

-1081 KIYQDGTLVSPQL
+1081 QIYRDGTLVSPQIEE
-1094 DANGEYYYNLNAGKY
+1094 NGEYNYNLEAGKY

-1133 TTNSYRYDVTGGY
+1133 TTNPYRYDVTGGY

-1160 VLQINTSRGKNGNFL
+1160 ILQIDTSKGIKGKYLAGAS
-1175 YGNTT
+1175 T
-1180 FNMQNEKK
+1180 FNMQEQKSDSNS
-1188 NNTKFAELLKQVTD
+1188 KFSKLLKDVTD
-1202 FELDITTLDG
+1202 FELDIKTLAG
-1212 DSSEFKTLCKNDKV
+1212 DSVEFKKLCKDNKV

-1234 GFSDCYEIFNDSG
+1234 GFSDCYEIYNDSK

-1258 GKAVLFTHDTTSHCN
+1258 GKAVLFTHDTTSLSN
-1273 NKNTDDND
+1273 NKYKGNETV
-1281 IRNNF
+1281 RNNN
-1286 WGYEFNTIVRDVVG
+1286 WGYDFNTIVRDVVG

-1305 ILNSS
+1305 ILHSS

-1315 NTLENGEAD
+1315 NTLKEGTDEYA
-1324 YDEAVNYANEHK
+1324 EAVSYAKEHN
-1336 TDIAYEPK
+1336 TDIAYKPRSNKE
-1344 SKRQTIVR
+1344 TIVR
-1352 QNQGFVYGDLSR
+1352 QNQGFAYGDLDSN
-1364 YQNTGCGSHML
+1364 QDTSHGGCRL
-1375 YPNIGDPMGNTNNAT
+1375 YSWLYGTMGHTKNAE

-1400 PFKISDKINISQTH
+1400 PFKIPDKIEIAWTH

-1442 NNVYNV
+1442 QNVYYS

-1470 GHSNVTGSVDE
+1470 GHSDVTQSVDE

-1509 PKSADISTIYS
+1509 LKSADISTIYS

-1527 QDEEAKK
+1527 QDEEAKE
-1534 EGNPDAAR
+1534 EGDPDAAR

-1549 KIATQ
+1549 NIATQ

-1575 VNMNFYTEGTK
+1575 VNMSFFIEGTK

-1613 HDDGSEADLLGPSK
+1613 HDDGSEADLLGPSE

-1638 KTYKVKVPLKTLPV
+1638 TTYKVKVPLETLPA